1 MAELRIDKPTLIA
14 KVEGAVFVMD
24 ADGSLRRA
32 TPGMQLEPGM
42 RLLTESDGQVELAE
56 AGSERPEPAQP
67 EAALPAG
74 ADAELASLQEAI
86 RQGADPTELFAET
99 AAGNP
104 GAGTAGGVVGSSA
117 GGFVVVDLN
126 SEYTLAEAGFDTGH
140 EARQPGDELLYAE
153 DQDLLAA
160 ITITEPQTDD
170 NIINADEA
178 TGVIIRGFVEDVEV
192 GQTVTV
198 TLIDQDGNRL
208 TTTTVVLPGFV
219 WEANFGDVTGK
230 LVDGPLTIQADTQDA
245 AGNRASDTGQT
256 LLDTITTITLDLAD
270 ESDTGTSQTDDLT
283 RDTTPLLQ
291 GKGEPGATVTL
302 TLEGKVMAVLTVDGN
317 GNWQYQIPDTLADG
331 PHDFRV
337 DAVDIAGN
345 RASDTLTVTVDT
357 RAAIDIDDLDTDSI
371 LGHDKVTL
379 SGSTTDVE
387 AGQRVTITL
396 VGQNGQ
402 TLFSGSALVGS
413 DGRWQLGGL
422 DLSSIQ
428 GPYEVRAE
436 VTDLAGNRV
445 IDGAPLIGQSD
456 TLTLSEAD
464 LAKGPVSATGSLHTG
479 AGLDGN
485 LQVSFAADQGA
496 LNQLGLTSHGTALAY
511 QVSGQTLT
519 ASAGGVTVFTLTLAN
534 DGSYRIVWNQSL
546 DHGQDSL
553 SLPFALEYRDSDGDR
568 VSANLTVN
576 LVDST
581 PPDFT
586 IAPISLTEDDF
597 TNPAAVVGQSQF
609 VVGHQSDPL
618 VATSA
623 VFADQSATLA
633 RLNGSGISSDGHA
646 LTFEFTGD
654 RLLTGYY
661 LDGNGKR
668 VEVLKAELTAS
679 QQGSDIDGNVT
690 VSLNGP
696 LDHQGRDQLSLGLTV
711 SAKEIDGDETR
722 ANLVVSISDGVDP
735 RLGIDS
741 GVTLQEGASGQTLD
755 GQLPVSVGSDRLVS
769 LNFEANQPGLNGL
782 TSGGQPTHYQVNGN
796 VITLLD
802 AGGKTILTVTLGLD
816 GKYQVVLDSVLD
828 QPVSTNSVNLGLQ
841 VQGTDFDGDK
851 SNLGTLNIHIT
862 DGVLPQV
869 DPVSLTL
876 VEDSDWSAAQ
886 TLSGNL
892 NITAGTDPL
901 ANIGFDASQP
911 GLQGL
916 TSGGQPVVISVSGN
930 SISGA
935 VNGQNVFT
943 LTLDQNGHYVF
954 TLNQPLDQGSADSLL
969 KAGFTLTD
977 SDGDKVSST
986 LSVAIGDGANPVISA
1001 VTGTEMTEA
1010 NQGDGAVV
1018 SHMSFTVSHGAD
1030 ALAPDSLKFDIAAI
1044 QQSLDGKYSSHGS
1057 PVTFTLDANGE
1068 LVGTSA
1074 DGREVLRAEL
1084 DLVESNGN
1092 WSVTAKV
1099 TLGAELD
1106 HQGSE
1111 SLDLPLTVT
1120 LTDKDGDRVSTDL
1133 PLTIKDGHAPH
1144 FVAGS
1149 GVSLDERGLDGSNTL
1164 TGTGHF
1170 QIEAGSDRVSE
1181 VSFADISEQPALT
1194 ALGLSV
1200 KYELVDGDASI
1211 PGNQVLKGYVEVNG
1225 QRVEVLQV
1233 ELVGKLDNAA
1243 SNGFD
1248 YKVTLFEGVHQSGGN
1263 ATDLPF
1269 KLNIVDSDKGS
1280 GNNDST
1286 TGTLNIRISEGDKP
1300 TLTLTGV
1307 TVSEGRFDGAGNN
1320 QTGDDQHATGTLTI
1334 TADSDPVVDVRLT
1347 LSGQVVDGSG
1357 KAITH
1362 NGETLTWQE
1371 VAGSN
1376 GHSFQAVTASGTLV
1390 LTVTLPSVPGRIEAH
1405 TQATL
1410 DYQVTVHTNLDH
1422 GADDKLNL
1430 SLPVKVT
1437 DSDGSV
1443 ITGSTTAV
1451 ITDAADPHL
1460 GIDSGVTLQEGASGQ
1475 TLDGQLPVSVGSDR
1489 LVSLNFEA
1497 NQPGLNGLTSGGQP
1511 THYQVNGNAITLLDA
1526 GGKTILTVT
1535 LGLDGK
1541 YQLALDGVLDQPVS
1555 TNSINLGLQVQGTDF
1570 DGDKSNLGTLNI
1582 HITDGVLPQV
1592 DPVSLTLVEDSDW
1605 SAAQTLTGDLAIT
1618 AGADPLVNIAFDASQ
1633 PGLQGLTSGGQPVVI
1648 TISGN
1653 SISGA
1658 VNGQNVFTLTLDQ
1671 NGHYVFTLNQPLDQG
1686 SADSLLKA
1694 GFTLTDSDGDKVSST
1709 LSVAIGDGAN
1719 PVISAVT
1726 GTEMTEANQG
1736 AKDVVSHMSFTAS
1749 HGADALDTSSLKFD
1763 IAAIQQ
1769 SLDGK
1774 YSSHGSP
1781 VTFTL
1786 DANGELVGTSADGR
1800 EVLRAELS
1808 LVENNGNWSVTAK
1821 VTLGAELDHQ
1831 GSESLDLPLTVTL
1844 TDKDGDRVSTD
1855 LPLTIKDGHAPHF
1868 VAGSGVSLDERG
1880 LDGHNTLTGT
1890 GHFQVNAG
1898 SDRVSE
1904 VSFADISEQPA
1915 LTALGQSVK
1924 YELVDGDA
1932 SIPGN
1937 QVLKGYV
1944 EVNGQR
1950 VEVLQVELVGKLD
1963 NAASN
1968 GFDYKVTL
1976 FEGVHQSGG
1985 SATDLPFKLNI
1996 VDSDKGSGNN
2006 DSTTGT
2012 LNIRISEG
2020 DKPTLTLTGVT
2031 LSEGRFDGAGNN
2043 QTSDDQHATG
2053 TLTITAD
2060 SDPVVDVR
2068 LTLSGQVVDG
2078 SGKAITHNGET
2089 LTWQEVAGSNGHSF
2103 QAVTASGTLVLTVT
2117 LPSVPGRIEAHT
2129 QATLDYQVTVHTNLD
2144 HGADDKLNLS
2154 LPVKVTDS
2162 DGSVIIGNTTAVIT
2176 DAADPHLGIDAGVSL
2191 QEGGASQSL
2200 DGQLPVNVGSDRLV
2214 SLNFEANQP
2223 GLNGLTSGGQPTH
2236 YQVSGNQITLLDAA
2250 NKPILTVT
2258 LDLDGKYHVTLDGVL
2273 DQPVNTD
2280 SVNLGLQVQGTD
2292 FDGDRSNLGTLNIA
2306 ITDGALPQ
2314 VDPVSLTLV
2323 EDSDWSTAQTLSG
2336 NLNITA
2342 GTDPLAN
2349 IGFDA
2354 SQPGLQGLTSGGQPV
2369 VISVSGNSISGAV
2382 NGQNVFTL
2390 TLDQNG
2396 HYVFTLNQPLDQ
2408 NAGSSL
2414 LQAGFTLTDSDG
2426 DTVPSTLSVAIGDG
2440 ANPVINA
2447 VTGTS
2452 LTEANQG
2459 DAAVVGHMSFTV
2471 SHGSDA
2477 LDASSLKFDIAAIQS
2492 SLHGKFSSHGS
2503 PVTFTLDASGEL
2515 VGTSS
2520 DGREVL
2526 RAELS
2531 LVENN
2536 GNWSVTAKVTLGA
2549 ELDHQG
2555 SESLDLPLTVTLTDK
2570 DGDRVSTQLPLTIK
2584 DGHAPHFVAGSGVSL
2599 DERHLDGHNTLT
2611 GTGHFQIE
2619 AGSDRVS
2626 EVSFAD
2632 IAQQPALTA
2641 LGQSVKYELV
2651 DGDAS
2656 IPGNQVLKGYVE
2668 VNGHRIEV
2676 LQVELSGK
2684 LDNAASNGFDY
2695 KVTLYQ
2701 GVHQSGNTAT
2711 DLPFKLNIVDSDKGS
2726 GNNDST
2732 TGTLN
2737 IRISEGDKPT
2747 LSLTGVTLS
2756 EGRFDGAGNNQTG
2769 DDQQASGTLTITAD
2783 SDPVVD
2789 VRLTLSGQVLDASG
2803 KAITHNGEALTW
2815 QEVPG
2820 SNGHGFQALTASGTL
2835 VLTVTLPSVPGRI
2848 EAHTQATLDYQVKV
2862 HTNLDHGADDK
2873 LNLSLPVKV
2882 TDSDGSVITGST
2894 TAVITDAAD
2903 PVINAIG
2910 SVTVK
2915 ESDLNG
2921 GSGQHVGSSPSGTGE
2936 IAIGQVTIAAGS
2948 DRVAALQLDVARFNA
2963 LNTLSSGGRA
2973 VTLSAGS
2980 QPGVYL
2986 GKDSA
2991 GKLIFKLT
2999 LDVSGRYTFELTG
3012 NLDHSVQG
3020 KDLLDIQL
3028 PLQALDSDGDLSAEV
3043 IGHVSVQDD
3052 VPVAVDAG
3060 KTLNEGAKVTGDLLA
3075 TASEGADDAVVRSVT
3090 INGTEHP
3097 IAASGNTSI
3106 AVTDSTGQVIGTLVI
3121 SAEGNY
3127 SFTATSGVNHSNN
3140 TLVQTI
3146 DFHLVDGDGDTDDG
3160 VLTLTIRDEAG
3171 KLTVSPVTGAEDAGA
3186 SDPTHGIPITMA
3198 LDIGD
3203 YDRGEFVEKLLI
3215 QAPAN
3220 AQGTF
3225 YFNGVA
3231 LTTIT
3236 QGGKTWYEV
3245 PPAAMVAVANT
3256 DDKFQLTGVTFVP
3269 NHDYSSYN
3277 NGGAALRFPVQLQVG
3292 VTEGSKPPVLT
3303 GNLDITVQG
3312 IADKPLW
3319 DAGSTHQHYTTDED
3333 SSGIALNVKAGL
3345 TDTDGSET
3353 LSYQIKWA
3361 SGQGSLSL
3369 NGKVL
3374 TPDANGIYTVKGDEI
3389 NKVTVVPGKDYGGD
3403 IKLVVTPVS
3412 TEKTP
3417 VVTGQETALGDPLEV
3432 IVNVN
3437 PLADDAK
3444 LTVREIQGKEDTLI
3458 DLGSKIGLAHLGD
3471 TTDGS
3476 ESLFVRI
3483 SGLPAG
3489 ATLLL
3494 GGVAVT
3500 QDANGYYEVPYARI
3514 GELKLQ
3520 PPKDSNV
3527 DFDLTIK
3534 GVVKDSVT
3542 LTDASGQTH
3551 TVVNE
3556 KETGSQS
3563 LHVDLVGVVDAPH
3576 FDLNSTGW
3584 TQSGGGYS
3592 ITIAE
3597 DGKAPLDF
3605 KLASGETTGDGS
3617 ESLNLVLEGLP
3628 DDAKVFDGSGKELT
3642 LTFAGLDGKGNP
3654 LYQVD
3659 VTSLGNLQIQ
3669 PPPNSTADLHL
3680 VGHVVVTENDGDHK
3694 SFDVPLTIKVEPA
3707 IDATDYAKTSHG
3719 LEDEFVV
3726 LNWQPD
3732 LSDSAEHV
3740 THLSLSGIEQ
3750 GYQIWIRVGGVE
3762 TQLSVNGGAL
3772 DLSDADLKSLLGGG
3786 QLLVKAPEDSDK
3798 DTHIQSHVTVTQ
3810 YDVDKN
3816 PDGTPTAMDQ
3826 KVIEG
3831 NLHLDIQAVVEPD
3844 GKLVQTGALDS
3855 PDGHDIALKDAF
3867 VFQDLDPSSDEVID
3881 YLVITDL
3888 PPGFVVVGGINDGHG
3903 NWTVPNSALDSYALR
3918 APSGY
3923 QGGTFSFNVSAMVH
3937 DLSDD
3942 GDISASV
3949 RKDLHASATFA
3960 PVSTPGQQ
3968 AATVDLDNS
3977 KPIVGVED
3985 HNVNFGSQLKQM
3997 VTLGTADADHDEL
4010 SIVIK
4015 DLPQGVNVQGLT
4027 YDFVNGEYL
4036 IKLPGG
4042 LSDLDK
4048 LTLTLPEDYA
4058 GNGLSFKVRLVNTD
4072 TVSGNT
4078 KQSEKDISL
4087 SITPEV
4093 DTKGGADGQP
4103 ELHLQVKDVNGQ
4115 PSNLEDTH
4123 VHLDLSVTLADM
4135 TPSEANGGLET
4146 VERMTVT
4153 VDAQYGHFLDA
4164 SGKPVQSL
4172 VVSDPAAL
4180 KDLVFVPKQHFSGHV
4195 PLDVKVDILD
4205 TATTGTDTGSWSGNA
4220 SFEVLPVN
4228 DPAQLTVKNVS
4239 GNEDGSV
4246 SLGGLGATLID
4257 NDGSEQIVAL
4267 QIKGVPDGFTLSAP
4281 AVNNGNGVWQVP
4293 VGTDFSKLTLIPPAD
4308 FSGTVDLT
4316 LSAFTLDQGLTLP
4329 LETSGSFTVTVKP
4342 VGDAIIADLQDK
4354 ASGTEGDVITLNLGL
4369 ETRDTQATGG
4379 NAANVNENKPEQV
4392 RVTLEGV
4399 PDGAEIRL
4407 PNGVAGSVV
4416 DLGGGRWQITTD
4428 GGKLAAVELVTNDAN
4443 GALDIKVTAQSL
4455 DNGALGPEV
4464 GGTIHVDV
4472 SPVNDAPINVLPSTP
4487 QVAQEDKPFV
4497 IQGLQVKDVDAGS
4510 GTMEVRLSVEHG
4522 TLNLPAGSGVTVAGN
4537 GTGSLVL
4544 TGTLADLNALLSG
4557 GVTYQGN
4564 TDFHGDDKLTMV
4576 TDDRG
4581 NTGSGGPL
4589 GDTDVLPIEVQP
4601 VNDAPVNLLPSA
4613 PQVAQED
4620 KPFVIQ
4626 GLQVKDVD
4634 AGNGIMEVRLSV
4646 EHGTLT
4652 LPAGS
4657 GVTLTG
4663 NGTGDVVL
4671 TGTLADLNAL
4681 LSGGVTYQGDPD
4693 FHGNDALTMVTDDR
4707 GNTGSGG
4714 ALSDTDVLP
4723 ILVQPVNDAPV
4734 NQLPTTPQVAQED
4747 QPFTIHGLQVSD
4759 VDAGNSPLSV
4769 TLSVLHGTLE
4779 LAAGSGVTVSGSGS
4793 NTLVLSGSQDAIN
4806 ALLAGGV
4813 TYQGEQ
4819 DFNGQDA
4826 LTMVTNDLGNT
4837 GSGGPLSDTDVL
4849 PIEVEPVNDAPV
4861 TQVPGS
4867 LQVKEDGSL
4876 SLTGISVKDVDAGSA
4891 PISMVLRVE
4900 HGVLTLLGAAGAVSV
4915 QGAGTS
4921 VVTLVGSLD
4930 DLNGLLAGN
4939 LHYEPARDFWG
4950 QDNLSIT
4957 TSDQGNT
4964 GTGGVLTDSAQIA
4977 IQVTAEPDDPQLGVG
4992 THDILALQ
5000 GAWVPLNL
5008 SASVVNPAPGELS
5021 VRIQNLGSAQV
5032 VDEHGQSVGHADGND
5047 WLLPM
5052 DQSVPIYLK
5061 DLPAGDHALTLS
5073 AESSLGGGT
5082 LSSATETIT
5091 IHSQSGHDLL
5101 GSDQGDWLFGSSG
5114 NDRLLGGMGDDVLR
5128 GGQGNDILTGGAG
5141 SDLFVWG
5148 SGDEGTTASPA
5159 IDTITDFRP
5168 QEGDRIDLADLLKGV
5183 TDNSVDGLLGHL
5195 QASVTSTGNGLSDV
5209 SLSVSPA
5216 GDGNVTQQITLKDVD
5231 LSGWNLSGSSSH
5243 DILQSMLDQHSLI
5256 IQHP

>member
-178 TGVIIRGFVEDVEV
+178 TGVIIRGFVGDVEV

-331 PHDFRV
+331 AHDFRV

-357 RAAIDIDDLDTDSI
+357 RAAIDIDDLDTGSI

-396 VGQNGQ
+396 IGQNGQ

-633 RLNGSGISSDGHA
+633 RLNGSGISSNGHA

-679 QQGSDIDGNVT
+679 QHGSDIEGNVT

-696 LDHQGRDQLSLGLTV
+696 LDHQGSDQLSLGLIV

-816 GKYQVVLDSVLD
+816 GKYQVALDGVLD

-886 TLSGNL
+886 TLTGDL
-892 NITAGTDPL
+892 AITAGADPL
-901 ANIGFDASQP
+901 VNIAFDASQP

-916 TSGGQPVVISVSGN
+916 TSGGQPVVITISGN

-977 SDGDKVSST
+977 SDGDTVSST
-986 LSVAIGDGANPVISA
+986 LTVAIGDGANPVISA

-1018 SHMSFTVSHGAD
+1018 SSMSFTVSHGAD

-1149 GVSLDERGLDGSNTL
+1149 GVDLNESSLDGSNTLTETGHFTLESGSDRVSQVSFADPASQPPLMALGQQVKYELVDGDPAIPGNQVLKGYVEVNGHRIEVLQVELSGKLDNADSNGFDYKVTLYQGVHQSGNTATDLPFKLNIIDSDKGSGNNDSTTGTLNISVAEGDKPTLSLTGVTLSEGRFDGAGNNQTGDDQQAGGTLTITADSDPVVDVRLNLSGPVLNTSGDPITHNGEVLTWQEVPGSNGHGFQALTASGTLVLTVTLPSVPGRIEAHTQATLDYQMKVHTNLDHGVSDNLSLNLPFKVTDSDGSVIIGNTTAVITDAADPHLGIDAGVSLQEGGASQSLDGQLPVNVGSDRLVSLNFEANQPGLNGLTSGGQPTHYQVSGNQITLLDAGGKTILTVTLGLDGKYQVALDGVLDQPVSTNSVNLGLQVQGTDFDGDKSNLGTLNIHITDGVLPQVDPVSLTLVEDSDWSAAQTLTGDLAITAGADPLVNIAFDASQPGLQGLTSGGQPVVITISGNSISGAVNGQNVFTLTLDQNGHYVFTLNQPLDQGSADSLLKAGFTLTDSDGDTVSSTLSVAIGDGANPVISAVTGTEMTEANQGDGAVVSAMSFTVSHGADALDTSSLKFDIAAIQQSLDGKYSSHGSPVTFTLDASGELVGTSADGREVLRAELDLVESNGNWSVTAKVTLGAELDHQGSESLDLPLTVTLTDKDGDRVSTDLPLTIKDGHAPHFVAGSGVSLDERGLDGSNTL

-1170 QIEAGSDRVSE
+1170 QVNAGSDRVSE

-1194 ALGLSV
+1194 ALGQSV

-1248 YKVTLFEGVHQSGGN
+1248 YKVTLYQGVHQSGGT

-1300 TLTLTGV
+1300 TLSLTGV
-1307 TVSEGRFDGAGNN
+1307 TVSEGRFDGAANN
-1320 QTGDDQHATGTLTI
+1320 QTGDDQHASGTLTI

-1362 NGETLTWQE
+1362 NGETITWQE

-1511 THYQVNGNAITLLDA
+1511 THYQVNGNVITLLDA

-1541 YQLALDGVLDQPVS
+1541 YQVVLDGVLDQPVS
-1555 TNSINLGLQVQGTDF
+1555 TNSVNLGLQVQGTDF
-1570 DGDKSNLGTLNI
+1570 DGDQSNLGTLNI

-1694 GFTLTDSDGDKVSST
+1694 GFTLTDSDGDTVSST

-1736 AKDVVSHMSFTAS
+1736 AKDVVSHMSFTVS

-1763 IAAIQQ
+1763 IAAIQG

-1800 EVLRAELS
+1800 EVLRAELD
-1808 LVENNGNWSVTAK
+1808 LVESNGNWSVTAK

-1880 LDGHNTLTGT
+1880 LDGSNTLTGT

-1985 SATDLPFKLNI
+1985 NATDLPFKLNI
-1996 VDSDKGSGNN
+1996 VDSDKDSGNN

-2020 DKPTLTLTGVT
+2020 ANPTLTLTGVT
-2031 LSEGRFDGAGNN
+2031 LSEGRFDGAANN

-2162 DGSVIIGNTTAVIT
+2162 DGSVI
-2176 DAADPHLGIDAGVSL
+2176 
-2191 QEGGASQSL
+2191 
-2200 DGQLPVNVGSDRLV
+2200 
-2214 SLNFEANQP
+2214 
-2223 GLNGLTSGGQPTH
+2223 
-2236 YQVSGNQITLLDAA
+2236 
-2250 NKPILTVT
+2250 
-2258 LDLDGKYHVTLDGVL
+2258 
-2273 DQPVNTD
+2273 
-2280 SVNLGLQVQGTD
+2280 
-2292 FDGDRSNLGTLNIA
+2292 
-2306 ITDGALPQ
+2306 
-2314 VDPVSLTLV
+2314 
-2323 EDSDWSTAQTLSG
+2323 
-2336 NLNITA
+2336 
-2342 GTDPLAN
+2342 
-2349 IGFDA
+2349 
-2354 SQPGLQGLTSGGQPV
+2354 
-2369 VISVSGNSISGAV
+2369 
-2382 NGQNVFTL
+2382 
-2390 TLDQNG
+2390 
-2396 HYVFTLNQPLDQ
+2396 
-2408 NAGSSL
+2408 
-2414 LQAGFTLTDSDG
+2414 
-2426 DTVPSTLSVAIGDG
+2426 
-2440 ANPVINA
+2440 
-2447 VTGTS
+2447 
-2452 LTEANQG
+2452 
-2459 DAAVVGHMSFTV
+2459 
-2471 SHGSDA
+2471 
-2477 LDASSLKFDIAAIQS
+2477 
-2492 SLHGKFSSHGS
+2492 
-2503 PVTFTLDASGEL
+2503 
-2515 VGTSS
+2515 
-2520 DGREVL
+2520 
-2526 RAELS
+2526 
-2531 LVENN
+2531 
-2536 GNWSVTAKVTLGA
+2536 
-2549 ELDHQG
+2549 
-2555 SESLDLPLTVTLTDK
+2555 
-2570 DGDRVSTQLPLTIK
+2570 
-2584 DGHAPHFVAGSGVSL
+2584 
-2599 DERHLDGHNTLT
+2599 
-2611 GTGHFQIE
+2611 
-2619 AGSDRVS
+2619 
-2626 EVSFAD
+2626 
-2632 IAQQPALTA
+2632 
-2641 LGQSVKYELV
+2641 
-2651 DGDAS
+2651 
-2656 IPGNQVLKGYVE
+2656 
-2668 VNGHRIEV
+2668 
-2676 LQVELSGK
+2676 
-2684 LDNAASNGFDY
+2684 
-2695 KVTLYQ
+2695 
-2701 GVHQSGNTAT
+2701 
-2711 DLPFKLNIVDSDKGS
+2711 
-2726 GNNDST
+2726 
-2732 TGTLN
+2732 
-2737 IRISEGDKPT
+2737 
-2747 LSLTGVTLS
+2747 
-2756 EGRFDGAGNNQTG
+2756 
-2769 DDQQASGTLTITAD
+2769 
-2783 SDPVVD
+2783 
-2789 VRLTLSGQVLDASG
+2789 
-2803 KAITHNGEALTW
+2803 
-2815 QEVPG
+2815 
-2820 SNGHGFQALTASGTL
+2820 
-2835 VLTVTLPSVPGRI
+2835 
-2848 EAHTQATLDYQVKV
+2848 
-2862 HTNLDHGADDK
+2862 
-2873 LNLSLPVKV
+2873 
-2882 TDSDGSVITGST
+2882 TGST

-2903 PVINAIG
+2903 PVITAIEG
-2910 SVTVK
+2910 VTVK

-2921 GSGQHVGSSPSGTGE
+2921 GSGQHGGTSPSGTGE
-2936 IAIGQVTIAAGS
+2936 VAIGQVTIAAGS
-2948 DRVAALQLDVARFNA
+2948 DRVVSLQLDVARFNA
-2963 LNTLSSGGRA
+2963 LNTLTSGGKA
-2973 VTLSAGS
+2973 VTIGADS

-3028 PLQALDSDGDLSAEV
+3028 PLQARDSDGDLSAEV

-3052 VPVAVDAG
+3052 VPVAVDAS

-3075 TASEGADDAVVRSVT
+3075 TASEGADDAVVRAVT

-3097 IAASGNTSI
+3097 IAATGNTTIS
-3106 AVTDSTGQVIGTLVI
+3106 VTDGTGQIIGTLVI
-3121 SAEGNY
+3121 NAEGNY
-3127 SFTATSGVNHSNN
+3127 SFTARSGIDHSNS

-3160 VLTLTIRDEAG
+3160 VLTLTIWDEAG
-3171 KLTVSPVTGAEDAGA
+3171 KLTVSAVTGAEDAGA

-3220 AQGTF
+3220 AHGTF

-3277 NGGAALRFPVQLQVG
+3277 NGGAPLRFPVQLQVG

-3361 SGQGSLSL
+3361 SGQGSLTL

-3374 TPDANGIYTVKGDEI
+3374 TPGANGLYTVAGGDI
-3389 NKVTVVPGKDYGGD
+3389 NKVTVVPGKDYSGD
-3403 IKLVVTPVS
+3403 IKLIVTPVS

-3417 VVTGQETALGDPLEV
+3417 VVTGKETALGDPLEV

-3476 ESLFVRI
+3476 EQLFVRI

-3500 QDANGYYEVPYARI
+3500 LDANGYYEVPYDRI
-3514 GELKLQ
+3514 NDLKLL
-3520 PPKDSNV
+3520 PPKNSNV

-3534 GVVKDSVT
+3534 GVVKDT
-3542 LTDASGQTH
+3542 AILTDASGQTH
-3551 TVVNE
+3551 TVVSE

-3563 LHVDLVGVVDAPH
+3563 LHVDLVGVVDEPH
-3576 FDLNSTGW
+3576 FDLNTTDW
-3584 TQSGGGYS
+3584 TQDGNGYS
-3592 ITIAE
+3592 ITIQE
-3597 DGKAPLDF
+3597 DGRAPLDF
-3605 KLASGETTGDGS
+3605 KLTSGEWTDTPLDHS
-3617 ESLNLVLEGLP
+3617 ETLNLVLEGLP
-3628 DDAKVFDGSGKELT
+3628 EGAKVFDGSGKELT

-3719 LEDEFVV
+3719 LEDQFTV
-3726 LNWQPD
+3726 LDWQPD
-3732 LSDSAEHV
+3732 LTDGAEKV
-3740 THLSLSGIEQ
+3740 THLSLSGIEP
-3750 GYQIWIRVGGVE
+3750 GYEVWIRVGGVE
-3762 TQLSVNGGAL
+3762 TQLTVSGGAV
-3772 DLSDADLKSLLGGG
+3772 DLIDAELQSLLGGG
-3786 QLLVKAPEDSDK
+3786 QLLVKGPEDSDR
-3798 DTHIQSHVTVTQ
+3798 DTTLQSHVTVTQ
-3810 YDVDKN
+3810 VDVDSSV
-3816 PDGTPTAMDQ
+3816 TAQ
-3826 KVIEG
+3826 KVIDG
-3831 NLHLDIQAVVEPD
+3831 TLHVDIQAVVEPD
-3844 GKLVQTGALDS
+3844 GNLVQTGQLES
-3855 PDGHDIALKDAF
+3855 PDGHDIPLDGVF
-3867 VFQDLDPSSDEVID
+3867 VFEDLDPSSDEVID
-3881 YLVITDL
+3881 YLVISDL
-3888 PPGFVVVGGINDGHG
+3888 PPGFVVVGGINDGKG
-3903 NWTVPNSALDSYALR
+3903 NWTVPHDALGSYALR
-3918 APSGY
+3918 SPDGFT
-3923 QGGTFSFNVSAMVH
+3923 GTVTFKVSARVV
-3937 DLSDD
+3937 DL
-3942 GDISASV
+3942 GDNNEGDVSAPAY
-3949 RKDLHASATFA
+3949 REITASADFHGATHSGQVAADVDFDN
-3960 PVSTPGQQ
+3960 STPI
-3968 AATVDLDNS
+3968 T
-3977 KPIVGVED
+3977 GVED
-3985 HNVNFGSQLKQM
+3985 HGVNFGSQLKQM
-3997 VTLGTADADHDEL
+3997 VTLGTADSGDDEL
-4010 SIVIK
+4010 SIVITG
-4015 DLPQGVNVQGLT
+4015 LPPGVNVQGLT

-4042 LSDLDK
+4042 LDDLDR
-4048 LTLTLPEDYA
+4048 LTLTLPQDYA
-4058 GNGLSFKVRLVNTD
+4058 GDGLHFNVRLVNTD
-4072 TVSGNT
+4072 TVSGDT
-4078 KQSEKDISL
+4078 KMVEKDVTL

-4093 DTKGGADGQP
+4093 DINGGADGLP
-4103 ELHLQVKDVNGQ
+4103 ELQLNVKDVNGDGQ
-4115 PSNLEDTH
+4115 PDNLEDTDI
-4123 VHLDLSVTLADM
+4123 HLDLSVKLADIS
-4135 TPSEANGGLET
+4135 PSVADGGFET
-4146 VERMTVT
+4146 VEQVVVT
-4153 VDAQYGHFLDA
+4153 VDPQYGHSLDKN
-4164 SGKPVQSL
+4164 GQPVSTL
-4172 VVSDPAAL
+4172 TVNDPADL
-4180 KDLVFVPKQHFSGHV
+4180 KDLVFVPKEHFSGKV
-4195 PLDVKVDILD
+4195 PLAVTVDILD
-4205 TATTGTDTGSWSGNA
+4205 TATTGKDRGSWSGNV

-4228 DPAQLTVKNVS
+4228 DPANLTVQNVT
-4239 GNEDGSV
+4239 GQEDGSV
-4246 SLGGLGATLID
+4246 SLGGLGASLID
-4257 NDGSEQIVAL
+4257 NDGSEQIVGL

-4281 AVNNGNGVWQVP
+4281 AVNIGGGVWQVP

-4316 LSAFTLDQGLTLP
+4316 LSAFTLDKGLTLP
-4329 LETSGSFTVTVKP
+4329 LETSAGFTVTVNP
-4342 VGDAIIADLQDK
+4342 VGDAVITDMQEQ
-4354 ASGTEGDVITLNLGL
+4354 ASGTEGDVITLNLGV

-4379 NAANVNENKPEQV
+4379 NAGNVHENGPEQV

-4407 PNGVAGSVV
+4407 PSGVSGTVV
-4416 DLGGGRWQITTD
+4416 DLGGGRWQVTTD
-4428 GGKLAAVELVTNDAN
+4428 GGKLDAVELVTNDAN
-4443 GALDIKVTAQSL
+4443 GAMAIKVTAQSL

-4464 GGTIHVDV
+4464 NGTIHLDV
-4472 SPVNDAPINVLPSTP
+4472 SPVNDAPVNVLPDDP
-4487 QVAQEDKPFV
+4487 QVAQED
-4497 IQGLQVKDVDAGS
+4497 
-4510 GTMEVRLSVEHG
+4510 E
-4522 TLNLPAGSGVTVAGN
+4522 
-4537 GTGSLVL
+4537 
-4544 TGTLADLNALLSG
+4544 
-4557 GVTYQGN
+4557 
-4564 TDFHGDDKLTMV
+4564 
-4576 TDDRG
+4576 
-4581 NTGSGGPL
+4581 
-4589 GDTDVLPIEVQP
+4589 
-4601 VNDAPVNLLPSA
+4601 
-4613 PQVAQED
+4613 
-4620 KPFVIQ
+4620 PFVIQ

-4837 GSGGPLSDTDVL
+4837 GSGGALSDTDVL

-4964 GTGGVLTDSAQIA
+4964 GAGGVLTDSAQIA

-5073 AESSLGGGT
+5073 AESSLGGST

>member
-56 AGSERPEPAQP
+56 AGSERPEPTQP
-67 EAALPAG
+67 EAVLPAG

-86 RQGADPTELFAET
+86 RQGADPTKLFEET
-99 AAGNP
+99 AAGNA
-104 GAGTAGGVVGSSA
+104 GAGTTGGVVGSSA

-331 PHDFRV
+331 AHDFRV

-396 VGQNGQ
+396 IGQNGQ
-402 TLFSGSALVGS
+402 TLFNGSALVGS

-597 TNPAAVVGQSQF
+597 TNPAVVVGQSQF

-679 QQGSDIDGNVT
+679 QHGSDIDGNVT

-696 LDHQGRDQLSLGLTV
+696 LDHQGSDQLSLGLTV

-722 ANLVVSISDGVDP
+722 ADLVVSISDGVDP

-755 GQLPVSVGSDRLVS
+755 GQLPVNVGSDRLVS
-769 LNFEANQPGLNGL
+769 LNFEASQPGLNGL

-816 GKYQVVLDSVLD
+816 GKYQVVLDGVLD
-828 QPVSTNSVNLGLQ
+828 QPVSTNSV
-841 VQGTDFDGDK
+841 
-851 SNLGTLNIHIT
+851 
-862 DGVLPQV
+862 
-869 DPVSLTL
+869 
-876 VEDSDWSAAQ
+876 
-886 TLSGNL
+886 
-892 NITAGTDPL
+892 
-901 ANIGFDASQP
+901 
-911 GLQGL
+911 
-916 TSGGQPVVISVSGN
+916 
-930 SISGA
+930 
-935 VNGQNVFT
+935 
-943 LTLDQNGHYVF
+943 
-954 TLNQPLDQGSADSLL
+954 
-969 KAGFTLTD
+969 
-977 SDGDKVSST
+977 
-986 LSVAIGDGANPVISA
+986 
-1001 VTGTEMTEA
+1001 
-1010 NQGDGAVV
+1010 
-1018 SHMSFTVSHGAD
+1018 
-1030 ALAPDSLKFDIAAI
+1030 
-1044 QQSLDGKYSSHGS
+1044 
-1057 PVTFTLDANGE
+1057 
-1068 LVGTSA
+1068 
-1074 DGREVLRAEL
+1074 
-1084 DLVESNGN
+1084 
-1092 WSVTAKV
+1092 
-1099 TLGAELD
+1099 
-1106 HQGSE
+1106 
-1111 SLDLPLTVT
+1111 
-1120 LTDKDGDRVSTDL
+1120 
-1133 PLTIKDGHAPH
+1133 
-1144 FVAGS
+1144 
-1149 GVSLDERGLDGSNTL
+1149 
-1164 TGTGHF
+1164 
-1170 QIEAGSDRVSE
+1170 
-1181 VSFADISEQPALT
+1181 
-1194 ALGLSV
+1194 
-1200 KYELVDGDASI
+1200 
-1211 PGNQVLKGYVEVNG
+1211 
-1225 QRVEVLQV
+1225 
-1233 ELVGKLDNAA
+1233 
-1243 SNGFD
+1243 
-1248 YKVTLFEGVHQSGGN
+1248 
-1263 ATDLPF
+1263 
-1269 KLNIVDSDKGS
+1269 
-1280 GNNDST
+1280 
-1286 TGTLNIRISEGDKP
+1286 
-1300 TLTLTGV
+1300 
-1307 TVSEGRFDGAGNN
+1307 
-1320 QTGDDQHATGTLTI
+1320 
-1334 TADSDPVVDVRLT
+1334 
-1347 LSGQVVDGSG
+1347 
-1357 KAITH
+1357 
-1362 NGETLTWQE
+1362 
-1371 VAGSN
+1371 
-1376 GHSFQAVTASGTLV
+1376 
-1390 LTVTLPSVPGRIEAH
+1390 
-1405 TQATL
+1405 
-1410 DYQVTVHTNLDH
+1410 
-1422 GADDKLNL
+1422 
-1430 SLPVKVT
+1430 
-1437 DSDGSV
+1437 
-1443 ITGSTTAV
+1443 
-1451 ITDAADPHL
+1451 
-1460 GIDSGVTLQEGASGQ
+1460 
-1475 TLDGQLPVSVGSDR
+1475 
-1489 LVSLNFEA
+1489 
-1497 NQPGLNGLTSGGQP
+1497 
-1511 THYQVNGNAITLLDA
+1511 
-1526 GGKTILTVT
+1526 
-1535 LGLDGK
+1535 
-1541 YQLALDGVLDQPVS
+1541 
-1555 TNSINLGLQVQGTDF
+1555 NLGLQVQGTDF

-1653 SISGA
+1653 SISGT

-1694 GFTLTDSDGDKVSST
+1694 GFTLTDSDGDTVSST

-1736 AKDVVSHMSFTAS
+1736 AKDVVSHMSFTVS

-1808 LVENNGNWSVTAK
+1808 LVESNGNWSVTAK

-1985 SATDLPFKLNI
+1985 NATDLPFKLNI

-2006 DSTTGT
+2006 DSATGT

-2020 DKPTLTLTGVT
+2020 ANPTLTLTGVT
-2031 LSEGRFDGAGNN
+2031 VSEGRFDGAGNN
-2043 QTSDDQHATG
+2043 QTGDDQQAGG

-2129 QATLDYQVTVHTNLD
+2129 QVTLDYQVTVHTNLD

-2154 LPVKVTDS
+2154 LLVKVTDS
-2162 DGSVIIGNTTAVIT
+2162 DGSVITGNTTAVIT

-2236 YQVSGNQITLLDAA
+2236 YQVSGNVITLLDAA

-2273 DQPVNTD
+2273 DQPVSTN

-2306 ITDGALPQ
+2306 ITDGVLPQ

-2323 EDSDWSTAQTLSG
+2323 EDSDWSAAQTLSG
-2336 NLNITA
+2336 DLNITA
-2342 GTDPLAN
+2342 GTDPLAH

-2369 VISVSGNSISGAV
+2369 VITISGNSISGAV

-2408 NAGSSL
+2408 GSADSL
-2414 LQAGFTLTDSDG
+2414 LKAGFTLTDSDG
-2426 DTVPSTLSVAIGDG
+2426 DKVSSTLSVAIGDG
-2440 ANPVINA
+2440 ANPVISA
-2447 VTGTS
+2447 VTGTEM
-2452 LTEANQG
+2452 TEANQG
-2459 DAAVVGHMSFTV
+2459 AKDVVSHMSFTV
-2471 SHGSDA
+2471 SHGADA
-2477 LDASSLKFDIAAIQS
+2477 LDTSSLKFDIAAIQQ
-2492 SLHGKFSSHGS
+2492 SLDGKYSSHGS
-2503 PVTFTLDASGEL
+2503 PVTFTLDANGEL
-2515 VGTSS
+2515 VGTSA

-2526 RAELS
+2526 RAELD
-2531 LVENN
+2531 LVESN

-2570 DGDRVSTQLPLTIK
+2570 DGDRVSTDLPLTIK

-2599 DERHLDGHNTLT
+2599 DERGLDGSNTLT
-2611 GTGHFQIE
+2611 GTGHFQIN

-2632 IAQQPALTA
+2632 ISEQPALTA

-2668 VNGHRIEV
+2668 VNGQRVEV
-2676 LQVELSGK
+2676 LQVELVGK
-2684 LDNAASNGFDY
+2684 LDNAASNDFDY

-2701 GVHQSGNTAT
+2701 GVHQSGGNAT

-2747 LSLTGVTLS
+2747 LTLTGVTVS

-2769 DDQQASGTLTITAD
+2769 DDQHATGTLTITAD

-2789 VRLTLSGQVLDASG
+2789 VRLTLSGQVVDGSG
-2803 KAITHNGEALTW
+2803 KAITHNGETLTW
-2815 QEVPG
+2815 QEVAG
-2820 SNGHGFQALTASGTL
+2820 SNGHSFQAVTASGTL
-2835 VLTVTLPSVPGRI
+2835 VLTVTLPNVPGRI
-2848 EAHTQATLDYQVKV
+2848 EAHTQATLDYQVTV

-2903 PVINAIG
+2903 PVITAIEG
-2910 SVTVK
+2910 VTVK

-2921 GSGQHVGSSPSGTGE
+2921 GSGQHGGTSPSGTGE
-2936 IAIGQVTIAAGS
+2936 VAIGQVTIVAGS
-2948 DRVAALQLDVARFNA
+2948 DRVVSLQLDVARFNA
-2963 LNTLSSGGRA
+2963 LNTLTSGGKV
-2973 VTLSAGS
+2973 VTIGADS

-3028 PLQALDSDGDLSAEV
+3028 PLQSRDSDGDLSAEV

-3052 VPVAVDAG
+3052 VPVAVDAS

-3075 TASEGADDAVVRSVT
+3075 TASEGADDAVVRAVT

-3097 IAASGNTSI
+3097 IAATGNTTIS
-3106 AVTDSTGQVIGTLVI
+3106 VTDSTGQIIGTLVI
-3121 SAEGNY
+3121 NAEGDY
-3127 SFTATSGVNHSNN
+3127 SFTAKSGIDHSNS
-3140 TLVQTI
+3140 TLVQQI
-3146 DFHLVDGDGDTDDG
+3146 GFHLVDGDGDTDDG
-3160 VLTLTIRDEAG
+3160 LLTLTIRDEAG
-3171 KLTVSPVTGAEDAGA
+3171 KLTVSAVTGQEDAGA
-3186 SDPTHGIPITMA
+3186 SDPGQGIPITMN
-3198 LDIGD
+3198 LDVGD
-3203 YDRGEFVEKLLI
+3203 FDRGEHVEQLLI

-3361 SGQGSLSL
+3361 SGQGTLTL

-3374 TPDANGIYTVKGDEI
+3374 TPGANGLYTVAGGDI
-3389 NKVTVVPGKDYGGD
+3389 NKVTVVPGKDYSGD
-3403 IKLVVTPVS
+3403 IKLIVTPVS

-3417 VVTGQETALGDPLEV
+3417 VVTGKETALGDPLEV

-3476 ESLFVRI
+3476 EQLFVRI

-3500 QDANGYYEVPYARI
+3500 LDANGYYEVPYDRI
-3514 GELKLQ
+3514 NDLKLL
-3520 PPKDSNV
+3520 PPKNSNV

-3534 GVVKDSVT
+3534 GVVKDT
-3542 LTDASGQTH
+3542 AILTDASGQTH

-3563 LHVDLVGVVDAPH
+3563 LHVDLVGVVDEPH
-3576 FDLNSTGW
+3576 FDLNTTDW
-3584 TQSGGGYS
+3584 TQDGNGYS
-3592 ITIAE
+3592 ITIQE
-3597 DGKAPLDF
+3597 DGRAPLDF
-3605 KLASGETTGDGS
+3605 KLTSGEWTDTPLDHS
-3617 ESLNLVLEGLP
+3617 ETLNLVLEGLP
-3628 DDAKVFDGSGKELT
+3628 EGAKVFDGSGKELT

-3659 VTSLGNLQIQ
+3659 VTSLGNLEIQ

-3719 LEDEFVV
+3719 LEDQFTV
-3726 LNWQPD
+3726 LDWQPD
-3732 LSDSAEHV
+3732 LTDGAEKV
-3740 THLSLSGIEQ
+3740 THLSLSGIEP
-3750 GYQIWIRVGGVE
+3750 GYEVWIRVGGVE
-3762 TQLSVNGGAL
+3762 TQLTVSGGAV
-3772 DLSDADLKSLLGGG
+3772 DLSDAELQSLLGGG
-3786 QLLVKAPEDSDK
+3786 QLLVKGPEDSDR
-3798 DTHIQSHVTVTQ
+3798 DTTLQSHVTVTQ
-3810 YDVDKN
+3810 VDVDSSA
-3816 PDGTPTAMDQ
+3816 TAQ
-3826 KVIEG
+3826 KVIDG
-3831 NLHLDIQAVVEPD
+3831 TLHVDIQAVVEPD
-3844 GKLVQTGALDS
+3844 GNLVQTGQLES
-3855 PDGHDIALKDAF
+3855 PDGHDIPLDGVF
-3867 VFQDLDPSSDEVID
+3867 VFDDLDPSSDEVID
-3881 YLVITDL
+3881 YLVISDL
-3888 PPGFVVVGGINDGHG
+3888 PPGFVVVGGINDGKG
-3903 NWTVPNSALDSYALR
+3903 NWTVPHDALGSYALR
-3918 APSGY
+3918 SPDGFT
-3923 QGGTFSFNVSAMVH
+3923 GTVTFKVSARVV
-3937 DLSDD
+3937 DL
-3942 GDISASV
+3942 GDNNEGDVSAPAY
-3949 RKDLHASATFA
+3949 REITASADFHGATHSGQVAADVDFDN
-3960 PVSTPGQQ
+3960 STPI
-3968 AATVDLDNS
+3968 T
-3977 KPIVGVED
+3977 GVED
-3985 HNVNFGSQLKQM
+3985 HGVNFGSQLKQM

-4010 SIVIK
+4010 SIVITG
-4015 DLPQGVNVQGLT
+4015 LPPGVNVQGLT

-4042 LSDLDK
+4042 LDDLDR
-4048 LTLTLPEDYA
+4048 LTLTLPQDYA
-4058 GNGLSFKVRLVNTD
+4058 GDGLHFNVRLVNTD
-4072 TVSGNT
+4072 TVSGDT
-4078 KQSEKDISL
+4078 KMVEKDVTL

-4093 DTKGGADGQP
+4093 DINGGADGLP
-4103 ELHLQVKDVNGQ
+4103 ELQLNVKDVNGDGQ
-4115 PSNLEDTH
+4115 PDNLEDTDI
-4123 VHLDLSVTLADM
+4123 HLDLSVKLADIS
-4135 TPSEANGGLET
+4135 PSVADGGLET
-4146 VERMTVT
+4146 VEQVVVT
-4153 VDAQYGHFLDA
+4153 VDPQYGHFLDKN
-4164 SGKPVQSL
+4164 GQPVSTL
-4172 VVSDPAAL
+4172 TVNNPADL
-4180 KDLVFVPKQHFSGHV
+4180 KDLVFVPKEHFSGKV
-4195 PLDVKVDILD
+4195 PLAVTVDILD
-4205 TATTGTDTGSWSGNA
+4205 TATTGTDRGSWSGNV

-4228 DPAQLTVKNVS
+4228 DPANLTVQNVT
-4239 GNEDGSV
+4239 GQEDGSV
-4246 SLGGLGATLID
+4246 SLGGLGASLID
-4257 NDGSEQIVAL
+4257 NDGSEQIVGL

-4281 AVNNGNGVWQVP
+4281 AVNNGGGVWQVP

-4316 LSAFTLDQGLTLP
+4316 LSAFTLDKGLTLP
-4329 LETSGSFTVTVKP
+4329 LETSAGFTVTVNP
-4342 VGDAIIADLQDK
+4342 VGDAVITDMQEQ
-4354 ASGTEGDVITLNLGL
+4354 ASGTEGDVITLNLGV

-4379 NAANVNENKPEQV
+4379 NAGNVHENGPEQV

-4407 PNGVAGSVV
+4407 PSGVNGTVV
-4416 DLGGGRWQITTD
+4416 DLGGGRWQVTTD
-4428 GGKLAAVELVTNDAN
+4428 GGKLDAVELVTNDAN
-4443 GALDIKVTAQSL
+4443 GAMAIKVTAQSL

-4464 GGTIHVDV
+4464 NGTIHLDV
-4472 SPVNDAPINVLPSTP
+4472 SPVNDAPVNVLPDDP
-4487 QVAQEDKPFV
+4487 QVALED
-4497 IQGLQVKDVDAGS
+4497 
-4510 GTMEVRLSVEHG
+4510 E
-4522 TLNLPAGSGVTVAGN
+4522 
-4537 GTGSLVL
+4537 
-4544 TGTLADLNALLSG
+4544 
-4557 GVTYQGN
+4557 
-4564 TDFHGDDKLTMV
+4564 
-4576 TDDRG
+4576 
-4581 NTGSGGPL
+4581 
-4589 GDTDVLPIEVQP
+4589 
-4601 VNDAPVNLLPSA
+4601 
-4613 PQVAQED
+4613 
-4620 KPFVIQ
+4620 PFVIQ

-4837 GSGGPLSDTDVL
+4837 GSGGSLSDTDVL

-4964 GTGGVLTDSAQIA
+4964 GAGGVLTDSAQIA

-5061 DLPAGDHALTLS
+5061 DLPAGDHALTLT

>member
-56 AGSERPEPAQP
+56 AGSERPEPTQP

-86 RQGADPTELFAET
+86 RQGADPTKLFEET
-99 AAGNP
+99 AAGN
-104 GAGTAGGVVGSSA
+104 AAAATVGGVAGSSA
-117 GGFVVVDLN
+117 GGFVVVDRIN
-126 SEYTLAEAGFDTGH
+126 DATLAEAGFDTGH

-464 LAKGPVSATGSLHTG
+464 LAKGPVSAAGSLHTG

-496 LNQLGLTSHGTALAY
+496 LNQLGLPSHGTALAY

-553 SLPFALEYRDSDGDR
+553 SLPFALEYRDSDGDL

-661 LDGNGKR
+661 LDGNGNR

-679 QQGSDIDGNVT
+679 QHGNGSDIDGNVT
-690 VSLNGP
+690 VTLNGP
-696 LDHQGRDQLSLGLTV
+696 LDHQGSDQLSLGLTV

-722 ANLVVSISDGVDP
+722 ADLVVSISDGVDP

-755 GQLPVSVGSDRLVS
+755 GQLPVNVGSDRLVS
-769 LNFEANQPGLNGL
+769 LNFEASQPGLNGL

-816 GKYQVVLDSVLD
+816 GKYQVVLDGVLD

-851 SNLGTLNIHIT
+851 
-862 DGVLPQV
+862 
-869 DPVSLTL
+869 
-876 VEDSDWSAAQ
+876 
-886 TLSGNL
+886 
-892 NITAGTDPL
+892 
-901 ANIGFDASQP
+901 
-911 GLQGL
+911 
-916 TSGGQPVVISVSGN
+916 
-930 SISGA
+930 
-935 VNGQNVFT
+935 
-943 LTLDQNGHYVF
+943 
-954 TLNQPLDQGSADSLL
+954 
-969 KAGFTLTD
+969 
-977 SDGDKVSST
+977 
-986 LSVAIGDGANPVISA
+986 
-1001 VTGTEMTEA
+1001 
-1010 NQGDGAVV
+1010 
-1018 SHMSFTVSHGAD
+1018 
-1030 ALAPDSLKFDIAAI
+1030 
-1044 QQSLDGKYSSHGS
+1044 
-1057 PVTFTLDANGE
+1057 
-1068 LVGTSA
+1068 
-1074 DGREVLRAEL
+1074 
-1084 DLVESNGN
+1084 
-1092 WSVTAKV
+1092 
-1099 TLGAELD
+1099 
-1106 HQGSE
+1106 
-1111 SLDLPLTVT
+1111 
-1120 LTDKDGDRVSTDL
+1120 
-1133 PLTIKDGHAPH
+1133 
-1144 FVAGS
+1144 
-1149 GVSLDERGLDGSNTL
+1149 
-1164 TGTGHF
+1164 
-1170 QIEAGSDRVSE
+1170 
-1181 VSFADISEQPALT
+1181 
-1194 ALGLSV
+1194 
-1200 KYELVDGDASI
+1200 
-1211 PGNQVLKGYVEVNG
+1211 
-1225 QRVEVLQV
+1225 
-1233 ELVGKLDNAA
+1233 
-1243 SNGFD
+1243 
-1248 YKVTLFEGVHQSGGN
+1248 
-1263 ATDLPF
+1263 
-1269 KLNIVDSDKGS
+1269 
-1280 GNNDST
+1280 
-1286 TGTLNIRISEGDKP
+1286 
-1300 TLTLTGV
+1300 
-1307 TVSEGRFDGAGNN
+1307 
-1320 QTGDDQHATGTLTI
+1320 
-1334 TADSDPVVDVRLT
+1334 
-1347 LSGQVVDGSG
+1347 
-1357 KAITH
+1357 
-1362 NGETLTWQE
+1362 
-1371 VAGSN
+1371 
-1376 GHSFQAVTASGTLV
+1376 
-1390 LTVTLPSVPGRIEAH
+1390 
-1405 TQATL
+1405 
-1410 DYQVTVHTNLDH
+1410 
-1422 GADDKLNL
+1422 
-1430 SLPVKVT
+1430 
-1437 DSDGSV
+1437 
-1443 ITGSTTAV
+1443 
-1451 ITDAADPHL
+1451 
-1460 GIDSGVTLQEGASGQ
+1460 
-1475 TLDGQLPVSVGSDR
+1475 
-1489 LVSLNFEA
+1489 
-1497 NQPGLNGLTSGGQP
+1497 
-1511 THYQVNGNAITLLDA
+1511 
-1526 GGKTILTVT
+1526 
-1535 LGLDGK
+1535 
-1541 YQLALDGVLDQPVS
+1541 
-1555 TNSINLGLQVQGTDF
+1555 
-1570 DGDKSNLGTLNI
+1570 
-1582 HITDGVLPQV
+1582 
-1592 DPVSLTLVEDSDW
+1592 
-1605 SAAQTLTGDLAIT
+1605 
-1618 AGADPLVNIAFDASQ
+1618 
-1633 PGLQGLTSGGQPVVI
+1633 
-1648 TISGN
+1648 
-1653 SISGA
+1653 
-1658 VNGQNVFTLTLDQ
+1658 
-1671 NGHYVFTLNQPLDQG
+1671 
-1686 SADSLLKA
+1686 
-1694 GFTLTDSDGDKVSST
+1694 
-1709 LSVAIGDGAN
+1709 
-1719 PVISAVT
+1719 
-1726 GTEMTEANQG
+1726 
-1736 AKDVVSHMSFTAS
+1736 
-1749 HGADALDTSSLKFD
+1749 
-1763 IAAIQQ
+1763 
-1769 SLDGK
+1769 
-1774 YSSHGSP
+1774 
-1781 VTFTL
+1781 
-1786 DANGELVGTSADGR
+1786 
-1800 EVLRAELS
+1800 
-1808 LVENNGNWSVTAK
+1808 
-1821 VTLGAELDHQ
+1821 
-1831 GSESLDLPLTVTL
+1831 
-1844 TDKDGDRVSTD
+1844 
-1855 LPLTIKDGHAPHF
+1855 
-1868 VAGSGVSLDERG
+1868 
-1880 LDGHNTLTGT
+1880 
-1890 GHFQVNAG
+1890 
-1898 SDRVSE
+1898 
-1904 VSFADISEQPA
+1904 
-1915 LTALGQSVK
+1915 
-1924 YELVDGDA
+1924 
-1932 SIPGN
+1932 
-1937 QVLKGYV
+1937 
-1944 EVNGQR
+1944 
-1950 VEVLQVELVGKLD
+1950 
-1963 NAASN
+1963 
-1968 GFDYKVTL
+1968 
-1976 FEGVHQSGG
+1976 
-1985 SATDLPFKLNI
+1985 
-1996 VDSDKGSGNN
+1996 
-2006 DSTTGT
+2006 
-2012 LNIRISEG
+2012 
-2020 DKPTLTLTGVT
+2020 
-2031 LSEGRFDGAGNN
+2031 
-2043 QTSDDQHATG
+2043 
-2053 TLTITAD
+2053 
-2060 SDPVVDVR
+2060 
-2068 LTLSGQVVDG
+2068 
-2078 SGKAITHNGET
+2078 
-2089 LTWQEVAGSNGHSF
+2089 
-2103 QAVTASGTLVLTVT
+2103 
-2117 LPSVPGRIEAHT
+2117 
-2129 QATLDYQVTVHTNLD
+2129 
-2144 HGADDKLNLS
+2144 
-2154 LPVKVTDS
+2154 
-2162 DGSVIIGNTTAVIT
+2162 
-2176 DAADPHLGIDAGVSL
+2176 
-2191 QEGGASQSL
+2191 
-2200 DGQLPVNVGSDRLV
+2200 
-2214 SLNFEANQP
+2214 
-2223 GLNGLTSGGQPTH
+2223 
-2236 YQVSGNQITLLDAA
+2236 
-2250 NKPILTVT
+2250 
-2258 LDLDGKYHVTLDGVL
+2258 
-2273 DQPVNTD
+2273 
-2280 SVNLGLQVQGTD
+2280 
-2292 FDGDRSNLGTLNIA
+2292 SNLGTLNIA

-2503 PVTFTLDASGEL
+2503 PVTFTLDGNGEL
-2515 VGTSS
+2515 VGTSA

-2526 RAELS
+2526 RAELD
-2531 LVENN
+2531 LVESN

-2570 DGDRVSTQLPLTIK
+2570 DGDRVSTDLPLTIK

-2599 DERHLDGHNTLT
+2599 DERGLDGSNTLT
-2611 GTGHFQIE
+2611 GTGHFLVN

-2632 IAQQPALTA
+2632 ISEQPALTA

-2668 VNGHRIEV
+2668 VNGQRVEV
-2676 LQVELSGK
+2676 LQVELVGKLDNAASNGFDYKVTLFEGVHQSGGTATDLPFKLNIVDSDKGSGNNDSATGTLNIRISEGANPTLTLTGVTVSEGRFDGAGNNQTGDDQHATGTLTITADSDPVVDVRLTLSGQVVDGSGKAITHNGETLTWQEVAGSNGHSFQAVTASGTLVLTVTLPSVPGRIEAHTQATLDYQVTVHTNLDHGADDKLNLSLPVKVTDSDGSVITGSTTAVITDAADPHLGIDSGVTLQEGGASQTLDGQLPVNVGSDRLVSLNFEANQPGLNGLTSGGQPTHYQVNGNVITLLDAGGKTILTVTLGLDGKYQVALDGVLDQPVSTNSVNLGLQVQGTDFDGDKSNLGTLNIHITDGVLPQVDPVSLTLVEDSDWSAAQTLTGDLAITAGADPLVNIAFDASQPGLQGLTSGGQPVVITISGNSISGAVNGQNVFTLTLDQNGHYVFTLNQPLDQGSADSLLKAGFTLTDSDGDKVSSTLSVAIGDGANPVISAVTGTEMTEANQGAKDVVSHMSFTVSHGADALDTSSLKFDIAAIQQSLDGKYSSHGSPVTFTLDANGELVGTSADGREVLRAELSLVENNGNWSVTAKVILGAELDHQGSESLDLPLTVTLTDKDGDRVSTDLPLTIKDGHAPHFVAGSGVSLDERGLDGHNTLTGTGHFQVNAGSDRVSEVSFADISEQPALTALGQSVKYELVDGDASIPGNQVLKGYVEVNGQRVEVLQVELVGK

-2701 GVHQSGNTAT
+2701 GVHQSGGNAT

-2747 LSLTGVTLS
+2747 LTLTGVTVS
-2756 EGRFDGAGNNQTG
+2756 EGRFDGAANNQTG
-2769 DDQQASGTLTITAD
+2769 DDQHATGTLTITAD

-2789 VRLTLSGQVLDASG
+2789 VRLTLSGQVVDGSG
-2803 KAITHNGEALTW
+2803 KAITHNGETLTW
-2815 QEVPG
+2815 QEVAG
-2820 SNGHGFQALTASGTL
+2820 SNGHGFQAVTASGTL

-2848 EAHTQATLDYQVKV
+2848 EAHTQATLDYQVTV

-2903 PVINAIG
+2903 PVITAIEG
-2910 SVTVK
+2910 VTVK

-2921 GSGQHVGSSPSGTGE
+2921 GSGQHGGTSPSGTGE
-2936 IAIGQVTIAAGS
+2936 VAIGQVTIAAGS
-2948 DRVAALQLDVARFNA
+2948 DRVVSLQLDVARFNA
-2963 LNTLSSGGRA
+2963 LNTLTSGGKA
-2973 VTLSAGS
+2973 VTIGADS

-3028 PLQALDSDGDLSAEV
+3028 PLQARDSDGDLSAEV

-3052 VPVAVDAG
+3052 VPVVVDAG
-3060 KTLNEGAKVTGDLLA
+3060 KILNEGAKVTGDLLA
-3075 TASEGADDAVVRSVT
+3075 TASEGADDAVVRAVT

-3097 IAASGNTSI
+3097 IAATGNTTIS
-3106 AVTDSTGQVIGTLVI
+3106 VTDGTGQIIGTLVI
-3121 SAEGNY
+3121 NAEGDY
-3127 SFTATSGVNHSNN
+3127 SFTAKSGIDHSNS
-3140 TLVQTI
+3140 TLVQQI
-3146 DFHLVDGDGDTDDG
+3146 GFHLVDGDGDTDDG
-3160 VLTLTIRDEAG
+3160 LLTLTIRDEAG
-3171 KLTVSPVTGAEDAGA
+3171 KLTVSAVTGQEDAGA
-3186 SDPTHGIPITMA
+3186 SDPGQGIPITMN
-3198 LDIGD
+3198 LDVGD
-3203 YDRGEFVEKLLI
+3203 FDRGEHVEQLLI

-3361 SGQGSLSL
+3361 SGQGTLTL

-3374 TPDANGIYTVKGDEI
+3374 TPGANGLYTVAGGDI
-3389 NKVTVVPGKDYGGD
+3389 NKVTVVPGKDYSGD
-3403 IKLVVTPVS
+3403 IKLIVTPVS

-3417 VVTGQETALGDPLEV
+3417 VVTGKETALGDPLEV

-3476 ESLFVRI
+3476 EQLFVRI

-3500 QDANGYYEVPYARI
+3500 QDANGYYEVPYDRI
-3514 GELKLQ
+3514 NDLKLL
-3520 PPKDSNV
+3520 PPKNSNV

-3534 GVVKDSVT
+3534 GVVKDT
-3542 LTDASGQTH
+3542 AILTDASGQTH

-3563 LHVDLVGVVDAPH
+3563 LHVDLVGVVDEPH
-3576 FDLNSTGW
+3576 FDLNTTDW
-3584 TQSGGGYS
+3584 TQDGNGYS
-3592 ITIAE
+3592 ITIQE
-3597 DGKAPLDF
+3597 DGRAPLDF
-3605 KLASGETTGDGS
+3605 KLTSGEWTDTPLDHS
-3617 ESLNLVLEGLP
+3617 ETLNLVLEGLP
-3628 DDAKVFDGSGKELT
+3628 EGAKVFDGNGKELT

-3719 LEDEFVV
+3719 LEDQFTV
-3726 LNWQPD
+3726 LDWQPD
-3732 LSDSAEHV
+3732 LTDGAEKV
-3740 THLSLSGIEQ
+3740 THLSLSGIEP
-3750 GYQIWIRVGGVE
+3750 GYEVWIRVGGVE
-3762 TQLSVNGGAL
+3762 TQLTVSGGAV
-3772 DLSDADLKSLLGGG
+3772 DLSDAELQSLLGGG
-3786 QLLVKAPEDSDK
+3786 QLLVKGPEDSDR
-3798 DTHIQSHVTVTQ
+3798 DTTLQSHVTVTQ
-3810 YDVDKN
+3810 VDVDSSA
-3816 PDGTPTAMDQ
+3816 TAQ
-3826 KVIEG
+3826 KVIDG
-3831 NLHLDIQAVVEPD
+3831 TLHVDIQAVVEPD
-3844 GKLVQTGALDS
+3844 GNLVQTGQLES
-3855 PDGHDIALKDAF
+3855 PDGHDIPLDGVF
-3867 VFQDLDPSSDEVID
+3867 VFEDLDPSSDEVID
-3881 YLVITDL
+3881 YLVISDL
-3888 PPGFVVVGGINDGHG
+3888 PPGFVVVGGINDGKG
-3903 NWTVPNSALDSYALR
+3903 NWTVPHDALGSYALR
-3918 APSGY
+3918 SPDGFT
-3923 QGGTFSFNVSAMVH
+3923 GTVTFKVSARVV
-3937 DLSDD
+3937 DL
-3942 GDISASV
+3942 GDNNEGDVSAPAY
-3949 RKDLHASATFA
+3949 REITASADFHGATHSGQVAADVDFDN
-3960 PVSTPGQQ
+3960 STPI
-3968 AATVDLDNS
+3968 T
-3977 KPIVGVED
+3977 GVED
-3985 HNVNFGSQLKQM
+3985 HGVNFGSQLKQM
-3997 VTLGTADADHDEL
+3997 VTLGTADIGDDEL
-4010 SIVIK
+4010 SIVITG
-4015 DLPQGVNVQGLT
+4015 LPPGVNVQGLT

-4042 LSDLDK
+4042 LDDLDR
-4048 LTLTLPEDYA
+4048 LTLTLPQDYA
-4058 GNGLSFKVRLVNTD
+4058 GDGLHFNVRLVNTD
-4072 TVSGNT
+4072 TVSGDT
-4078 KQSEKDISL
+4078 KMVEKDVTL

-4093 DTKGGADGQP
+4093 DINGGADGLP
-4103 ELHLQVKDVNGQ
+4103 ELQLNVKDVNGDGQ
-4115 PSNLEDTH
+4115 PDNLEDTDI
-4123 VHLDLSVTLADM
+4123 HLDLSVKLADIS
-4135 TPSEANGGLET
+4135 PSVADGGLET
-4146 VERMTVT
+4146 VEQVVVT
-4153 VDAQYGHFLDA
+4153 VDPQYGHFLDKN
-4164 SGKPVQSL
+4164 GQPVSTL
-4172 VVSDPAAL
+4172 TVNNPADL
-4180 KDLVFVPKQHFSGHV
+4180 KDLVFVPKEHFSGKV
-4195 PLDVKVDILD
+4195 PLAVTVDILD
-4205 TATTGTDTGSWSGNA
+4205 TATTGTVRGSWSGNV

-4228 DPAQLTVKNVS
+4228 DPANLTVQNVT
-4239 GNEDGSV
+4239 GQEDGSV
-4246 SLGGLGATLID
+4246 SLGGLGASLID
-4257 NDGSEQIVAL
+4257 NDGSEQIVGL

-4281 AVNNGNGVWQVP
+4281 AVNNGGGVWQVP

-4369 ETRDTQATGG
+4369 ETRDTHATGG
-4379 NAANVNENKPEQV
+4379 NAGNVNENGPEQV

-4407 PNGVAGSVV
+4407 PSGVSGTVV
-4416 DLGGGRWQITTD
+4416 DLGGGRWQVTTD
-4428 GGKLAAVELVTNDAN
+4428 GGKLDAVELVTNDAN
-4443 GALDIKVTAQSL
+4443 GAMAIKVTAQSL

-4464 GGTIHVDV
+4464 NGTIHLDV
-4472 SPVNDAPINVLPSTP
+4472 SPVNDAPVNVLPSTP

-4497 IQGLQVKDVDAGS
+4497 IQGLQVKDVDAG
-4510 GTMEVRLSVEHG
+4510 
-4522 TLNLPAGSGVTVAGN
+4522 N
-4537 GTGSLVL
+4537 GT
-4544 TGTLADLNALLSG
+4544 
-4557 GVTYQGN
+4557 
-4564 TDFHGDDKLTMV
+4564 
-4576 TDDRG
+4576 
-4581 NTGSGGPL
+4581 
-4589 GDTDVLPIEVQP
+4589 
-4601 VNDAPVNLLPSA
+4601 
-4613 PQVAQED
+4613 
-4620 KPFVIQ
+4620 
-4626 GLQVKDVD
+4626 
-4634 AGNGIMEVRLSV
+4634 MEVRLSV

-4964 GTGGVLTDSAQIA
+4964 GAGGVLTDSAQVG
-4977 IQVTAEPDDPQLGVG
+4977 IQVTAAADDPQLSLG
-4992 THDILALQ
+4992 THDIHTLQ
-5000 GAWVPLNL
+5000 GVWVPLNL
-5008 SASVVNPAPGELS
+5008 SASVVNPATGELS
-5021 VRIQNLGSAQV
+5021 IRIQNLGSAQV
-5032 VDEHGQSVGHADGND
+5032 VDEHGQSVGHADSNGD
-5047 WLLPM
+5047 WLLPG
-5052 DQSVPIYLK
+5052 DQSVPLYLSG
-5061 DLPAGDHALTLS
+5061 LTAGDHALTLS

>member
-153 DQDLLAA
+153 DQDLP
-160 ITITEPQTDD
+160 ITEPQTDD

-331 PHDFRV
+331 AHDFRV

-396 VGQNGQ
+396 IGQNGQ
-402 TLFSGSALVGS
+402 TLFNGSALVGS

-519 ASAGGVTVFTLTLAN
+519 ASAGGVTIFTLTLAN

-679 QQGSDIDGNVT
+679 QHGSDIDGNVT

-696 LDHQGRDQLSLGLTV
+696 LDHQGSDQLSLGLTV

-816 GKYQVVLDSVLD
+816 GKYQV
-828 QPVSTNSVNLGLQ
+828 
-841 VQGTDFDGDK
+841 
-851 SNLGTLNIHIT
+851 
-862 DGVLPQV
+862 
-869 DPVSLTL
+869 
-876 VEDSDWSAAQ
+876 
-886 TLSGNL
+886 
-892 NITAGTDPL
+892 
-901 ANIGFDASQP
+901 
-911 GLQGL
+911 
-916 TSGGQPVVISVSGN
+916 
-930 SISGA
+930 
-935 VNGQNVFT
+935 
-943 LTLDQNGHYVF
+943 
-954 TLNQPLDQGSADSLL
+954 
-969 KAGFTLTD
+969 
-977 SDGDKVSST
+977 
-986 LSVAIGDGANPVISA
+986 
-1001 VTGTEMTEA
+1001 
-1010 NQGDGAVV
+1010 
-1018 SHMSFTVSHGAD
+1018 
-1030 ALAPDSLKFDIAAI
+1030 
-1044 QQSLDGKYSSHGS
+1044 
-1057 PVTFTLDANGE
+1057 
-1068 LVGTSA
+1068 
-1074 DGREVLRAEL
+1074 
-1084 DLVESNGN
+1084 
-1092 WSVTAKV
+1092 
-1099 TLGAELD
+1099 
-1106 HQGSE
+1106 
-1111 SLDLPLTVT
+1111 
-1120 LTDKDGDRVSTDL
+1120 
-1133 PLTIKDGHAPH
+1133 
-1144 FVAGS
+1144 
-1149 GVSLDERGLDGSNTL
+1149 
-1164 TGTGHF
+1164 
-1170 QIEAGSDRVSE
+1170 
-1181 VSFADISEQPALT
+1181 
-1194 ALGLSV
+1194 
-1200 KYELVDGDASI
+1200 
-1211 PGNQVLKGYVEVNG
+1211 
-1225 QRVEVLQV
+1225 
-1233 ELVGKLDNAA
+1233 
-1243 SNGFD
+1243 
-1248 YKVTLFEGVHQSGGN
+1248 
-1263 ATDLPF
+1263 
-1269 KLNIVDSDKGS
+1269 
-1280 GNNDST
+1280 
-1286 TGTLNIRISEGDKP
+1286 
-1300 TLTLTGV
+1300 
-1307 TVSEGRFDGAGNN
+1307 
-1320 QTGDDQHATGTLTI
+1320 
-1334 TADSDPVVDVRLT
+1334 
-1347 LSGQVVDGSG
+1347 
-1357 KAITH
+1357 
-1362 NGETLTWQE
+1362 
-1371 VAGSN
+1371 
-1376 GHSFQAVTASGTLV
+1376 
-1390 LTVTLPSVPGRIEAH
+1390 
-1405 TQATL
+1405 
-1410 DYQVTVHTNLDH
+1410 
-1422 GADDKLNL
+1422 
-1430 SLPVKVT
+1430 
-1437 DSDGSV
+1437 
-1443 ITGSTTAV
+1443 
-1451 ITDAADPHL
+1451 
-1460 GIDSGVTLQEGASGQ
+1460 
-1475 TLDGQLPVSVGSDR
+1475 
-1489 LVSLNFEA
+1489 
-1497 NQPGLNGLTSGGQP
+1497 
-1511 THYQVNGNAITLLDA
+1511 
-1526 GGKTILTVT
+1526 
-1535 LGLDGK
+1535 
-1541 YQLALDGVLDQPVS
+1541 ALDGVLDQPVS
-1555 TNSINLGLQVQGTDF
+1555 TNSVNLGLQVQGTDF

-1736 AKDVVSHMSFTAS
+1736 AKDVVSHMSFTVS

-1800 EVLRAELS
+1800 EVLRAELD
-1808 LVENNGNWSVTAK
+1808 LVESNGNWSVTAR

-1855 LPLTIKDGHAPHF
+1855 LPLTIKDGHAPGF

-1985 SATDLPFKLNI
+1985 NATDLPFKLNI

-2020 DKPTLTLTGVT
+2020 ANPTLTLTGVT
-2031 LSEGRFDGAGNN
+2031 LSEGRFDGAANN

-2162 DGSVIIGNTTAVIT
+2162 DGSVITGSTTAVIT
-2176 DAADPHLGIDAGVSL
+2176 DAADPHLGNDSGVTL
-2191 QEGGASQSL
+2191 QEGASGQTL
-2200 DGQLPVNVGSDRLV
+2200 DGQLPVSVGSDRLV
-2214 SLNFEANQP
+2214 SLNFEASQP

-2236 YQVSGNQITLLDAA
+2236 YQVNGNVITLLDAGG
-2250 NKPILTVT
+2250 KTILTVT
-2258 LDLDGKYHVTLDGVL
+2258 LGLDGKYQVALDGVL
-2273 DQPVNTD
+2273 DQPVSTN

-2292 FDGDRSNLGTLNIA
+2292 FDGDKSNLGTLNIH
-2306 ITDGALPQ
+2306 ITDGVLPQ

-2323 EDSDWSTAQTLSG
+2323 EDSDWSAAQTLTG
-2336 NLNITA
+2336 DLAITA
-2342 GTDPLAN
+2342 GADPLVN
-2349 IGFDA
+2349 IAFNA

-2369 VISVSGNSISGAV
+2369 VITISGNSISGAV

-2408 NAGSSL
+2408 GSADSQL
-2414 LQAGFTLTDSDG
+2414 KAGFTLTDSDG
-2426 DTVPSTLSVAIGDG
+2426 DTVSSTLTVAIGDG
-2440 ANPVINA
+2440 ANPVISA
-2447 VTGTS
+2447 VTGTEM
-2452 LTEANQG
+2452 TEANQG
-2459 DAAVVGHMSFTV
+2459 DGAVVSAMSFTV
-2471 SHGSDA
+2471 SHGADA
-2477 LDASSLKFDIAAIQS
+2477 LAPDSLKFDISAIQQ
-2492 SLHGKFSSHGS
+2492 SLDGKYSSHGS
-2503 PVTFTLDASGEL
+2503 PVTFTLDANGEL
-2515 VGTSS
+2515 VGTSA

-2526 RAELS
+2526 RAELD
-2531 LVENN
+2531 LVESN

-2570 DGDRVSTQLPLTIK
+2570 DGDRVSTDLPLTIKDGNAPGFVAGSGVDLNESRLDGNNTMTETGHFTLESGSDRVSQVSFADPASQPPLMALGQQVKYELVDGDPAIPGNQILKGYVDVNGVRVEVLQVELVGKLDNAASNTFDYKVTLYQGVHQSGGDGKTSLPLKLDIIDSDKGGGNNDGTTGTLDITISEGVRPIVNGVTIDSVTLSEGRFDGAANGATADDQLITGKVTVQAYSDPIVDVRLVLSGQVMDINGNPVTHNGEPLTWQAVPGSNGHSFQAVTASGTLVLSVTLPNVPDSVAAHTKVDFDYQVVTHTNLDHGANDRLDIRVGMQVTDSDGTVSKGDTVIHVTDAADPHLGIDSGVTLQEGASGQTLNGQLPVSVGSDRLVSLNFEANQPGLNGLTSGGQPTHYQVNGNVITLLDAGGKTILTVTLGLDGKYQVALDGVLDQPVSTNSVNLGLQVQGTDFDGDKSNLGTLNIHITDGVLPQVDPVSLTLVEDSDWSAAQTLTGDLAITAGADPLVNIAFNASQPGLQGLTSGGQPVVITISGNSISGAVNGQNVFTLTLDQNGHYVFTLNQPLDQGSADSLLKAGFTLTDSDGDKVSSTLSVAIGDGANPVISAVTGTEMTEANQGAKDVVSHMSFTVSHGADALAPDSLKFDIAAIQQSLDGKYSSHGSPVTFTLDANGDLVGTSEDGREVLRAELDLVESNGNWSVTAKVTLGAELDHQGSESLDLPLTVTLTDKDGDRVSTDLPLTIK

-2599 DERHLDGHNTLT
+2599 DERGLDGSNTLT
-2611 GTGHFQIE
+2611 GTGHFQVN

-2632 IAQQPALTA
+2632 ISEQPALTA

-2668 VNGHRIEV
+2668 VNGQRVEV
-2676 LQVELSGK
+2676 LQVELVGK

-2701 GVHQSGNTAT
+2701 GVHQSGGTAT

-2737 IRISEGDKPT
+2737 IRISEGANPT
-2747 LSLTGVTLS
+2747 LTLTGVTLS
-2756 EGRFDGAGNNQTG
+2756 EGRFDGAANNQTG
-2769 DDQQASGTLTITAD
+2769 DDQHATGTLTITAD

-2789 VRLTLSGQVLDASG
+2789 VRLTLSGQVVDGSG
-2803 KAITHNGEALTW
+2803 KAITHNGETLTW
-2815 QEVPG
+2815 QEVAG
-2820 SNGHGFQALTASGTL
+2820 SNGHSFQAVTASGTL

-2848 EAHTQATLDYQVKV
+2848 EAHTQATLDYQVTV

-2873 LNLSLPVKV
+2873 LNLSLPIKV

-2903 PVINAIG
+2903 PVITAIEG
-2910 SVTVK
+2910 VTVK
-2915 ESDLNG
+2915 ESHLNG
-2921 GSGQHVGSSPSGTGE
+2921 GSGQHGGTSPSGTGE
-2936 IAIGQVTIAAGS
+2936 VAIGQVTIAAGS
-2948 DRVAALQLDVARFNA
+2948 DRVVSLQLDVARFNA
-2963 LNTLSSGGRA
+2963 LNTLTSGGKA
-2973 VTLSAGS
+2973 VTIGADS

-2999 LDVSGRYTFELTG
+2999 LDASGRYTFELTG

-3028 PLQALDSDGDLSAEV
+3028 PLQARDSDGDLSAEV

-3052 VPVAVDAG
+3052 VPVAVDAS

-3075 TASEGADDAVVRSVT
+3075 TASEGADDAVVRAVT

-3097 IAASGNTSI
+3097 IAATGNTTIS
-3106 AVTDSTGQVIGTLVI
+3106 VTDGTGQIIGTLVI
-3121 SAEGNY
+3121 NAEGDY
-3127 SFTATSGVNHSNN
+3127 SFTAKSGIDHSNS
-3140 TLVQTI
+3140 TLVQQI
-3146 DFHLVDGDGDTDDG
+3146 GFHLVDGDGDTDDG
-3160 VLTLTIRDEAG
+3160 LLTLTIRDEAG
-3171 KLTVSPVTGAEDAGA
+3171 KLTVSAVTGQEDAGA
-3186 SDPTHGIPITMA
+3186 SDPGQGIPITMN
-3198 LDIGD
+3198 LDVGD
-3203 YDRGEFVEKLLI
+3203 FDRGEHVEQLLI

-3319 DAGSTHQHYTTDED
+3319 DAGNTHQHYTADED

-3353 LSYQIKWA
+3353 LSYQIEWA
-3361 SGQGSLSL
+3361 SGQGTLTL

-3374 TPDANGIYTVKGDEI
+3374 TPGANGLYTVAGGDI
-3389 NKVTVVPGKDYGGD
+3389 NKVTVVPGKDYSGD
-3403 IKLVVTPVS
+3403 IKLIVTPVS

-3417 VVTGQETALGDPLEV
+3417 VVTGKETALGDPLEV

-3476 ESLFVRI
+3476 EQLFVRI

-3500 QDANGYYEVPYARI
+3500 LDANGYYELPYDRI
-3514 GELKLQ
+3514 NDLKLL
-3520 PPKDSNV
+3520 PPKNSNV

-3534 GVVKDSVT
+3534 GVVKDT
-3542 LTDASGQTH
+3542 AILTDASGQTH

-3563 LHVDLVGVVDAPH
+3563 LHVDLVGVVDEPH
-3576 FDLNSTGW
+3576 FDLNTTDW
-3584 TQSGGGYS
+3584 TQDGNGYS
-3592 ITIAE
+3592 ITIQE
-3597 DGKAPLDF
+3597 DGRAPLDF
-3605 KLASGETTGDGS
+3605 KLTSGEWTDTPLDHS
-3617 ESLNLVLEGLP
+3617 ETLNLVLEGLP
-3628 DDAKVFDGSGKELT
+3628 EGAKVFDGNGKELT

-3694 SFDVPLTIKVEPA
+3694 SFDVPLIIKVEPA

-3719 LEDEFVV
+3719 LEDQFTV
-3726 LNWQPD
+3726 LDWQPD
-3732 LSDSAEHV
+3732 LTDGAEKV
-3740 THLSLSGIEQ
+3740 THLSLSGIEP
-3750 GYQIWIRVGGVE
+3750 GYEVWIRVGGVE
-3762 TQLSVNGGAL
+3762 TQLTVSGGAVE
-3772 DLSDADLKSLLGGG
+3772 LSDAELQSLLGGG
-3786 QLLVKAPEDSDK
+3786 QLLVRGPEDSDR
-3798 DTHIQSHVTVTQ
+3798 DTTLQSHVTVTQ
-3810 YDVDKN
+3810 VDVDSSA
-3816 PDGTPTAMDQ
+3816 TAQ
-3826 KVIEG
+3826 KVIDG
-3831 NLHLDIQAVVEPD
+3831 TLHVDIQAVVEPD
-3844 GKLVQTGALDS
+3844 GNLVQTGQLES
-3855 PDGHDIALKDAF
+3855 PDGHDIPLDGVF
-3867 VFQDLDPSSDEVID
+3867 VFEDLDPSSDEVID
-3881 YLVITDL
+3881 YLVISDL
-3888 PPGFVVVGGINDGHG
+3888 PPGFVVVGGINDGQG
-3903 NWTVPNSALDSYALR
+3903 NWTVPHDALGSYALR
-3918 APSGY
+3918 SPDGFT
-3923 QGGTFSFNVSAMVH
+3923 GTVTFKVSARVV
-3937 DLSDD
+3937 DL
-3942 GDISASV
+3942 GDNNEGDVSAPAY
-3949 RKDLHASATFA
+3949 REITASADFHGATHSGQVAADVDFDN
-3960 PVSTPGQQ
+3960 STPI
-3968 AATVDLDNS
+3968 T
-3977 KPIVGVED
+3977 GVED
-3985 HNVNFGSQLKQM
+3985 HGVNFGSQLKQM
-3997 VTLGTADADHDEL
+3997 VTLGTADIGDDEL
-4010 SIVIK
+4010 SIVITG
-4015 DLPQGVNVQGLT
+4015 LPPGVNVQGLT
-4027 YDFVNGEYL
+4027 FDFVNGEYL

-4042 LSDLDK
+4042 LDDLDR
-4048 LTLTLPEDYA
+4048 LTLTLPQDYA
-4058 GNGLSFKVRLVNTD
+4058 GDGLHFNVRLVNTD
-4072 TVSGNT
+4072 TVSGDT
-4078 KQSEKDISL
+4078 KMVEKDVTL

-4093 DTKGGADGQP
+4093 DINGGADGLP
-4103 ELHLQVKDVNGQ
+4103 ELQLNVKDVNGDGQ
-4115 PSNLEDTH
+4115 PDNLEDTEI
-4123 VHLDLSVTLADM
+4123 HLDLSVKLADIS
-4135 TPSEANGGLET
+4135 PSVADGGLET
-4146 VERMTVT
+4146 VERVVVT
-4153 VDAQYGHFLDA
+4153 VDPQYGHFLDKN
-4164 SGKPVQSL
+4164 GQPVATL
-4172 VVSDPAAL
+4172 TVNDPADL
-4180 KDLVFVPKQHFSGHV
+4180 KDLVFVPKEHFSGKV
-4195 PLDVKVDILD
+4195 PLAVTVDILD
-4205 TATTGTDTGSWSGNA
+4205 TATTGTDRGSWSGNVN
-4220 SFEVLPVN
+4220 FEVLPVN
-4228 DPAQLTVKNVS
+4228 DPANLTVQNVT
-4239 GNEDGSV
+4239 GQEDGSV
-4246 SLGGLGATLID
+4246 SLGGLGASLID
-4257 NDGSEQIVAL
+4257 NDGSEQIVGL

-4281 AVNNGNGVWQVP
+4281 AVNNGGGVWQVP

-4316 LSAFTLDQGLTLP
+4316 LSAFTLDKGLTLP
-4329 LETSGSFTVTVKP
+4329 LETSAGFTVTVNP
-4342 VGDAIIADLQDK
+4342 VGDAVITDMQEQ
-4354 ASGTEGDVITLNLGL
+4354 ASGTEGDVITLNLGV
-4369 ETRDTQATGG
+4369 ETRDTHATGG
-4379 NAANVNENKPEQV
+4379 NAGNVHENGPEQV

-4407 PNGVAGSVV
+4407 PSGVSGTVV
-4416 DLGGGRWQITTD
+4416 DLGGGRWQVTTD
-4428 GGKLAAVELVTNDAN
+4428 GGKLDAVELVTHDAN
-4443 GALDIKVTAQSL
+4443 GAMAIKVTAQSL

-4464 GGTIHVDV
+4464 NGTIHLDV
-4472 SPVNDAPINVLPSTP
+4472 SPVNDAPVNVLPDDP
-4487 QVAQEDKPFV
+4487 QVAQED
-4497 IQGLQVKDVDAGS
+4497 
-4510 GTMEVRLSVEHG
+4510 E
-4522 TLNLPAGSGVTVAGN
+4522 
-4537 GTGSLVL
+4537 
-4544 TGTLADLNALLSG
+4544 
-4557 GVTYQGN
+4557 
-4564 TDFHGDDKLTMV
+4564 
-4576 TDDRG
+4576 
-4581 NTGSGGPL
+4581 
-4589 GDTDVLPIEVQP
+4589 
-4601 VNDAPVNLLPSA
+4601 
-4613 PQVAQED
+4613 
-4620 KPFVIQ
+4620 PFVIQ

-4837 GSGGPLSDTDVL
+4837 GSGGALSDTDVL

-4891 PISMVLRVE
+4891 PIAMVLRVE

-4964 GTGGVLTDSAQIA
+4964 GAGGVLTDSAQIA

-5061 DLPAGDHALTLS
+5061 DLPAGDHALTLT
-5073 AESSLGGGT
+5073 AESSLGGST

>member
-86 RQGADPTELFAET
+86 RQGADPTKLFGET
-99 AAGNP
+99 AAGNA
-104 GAGTAGGVVGSSA
+104 GAGTTGGVVGSSA

-456 TLTLSEAD
+456 VLTLSEAD

-511 QVSGQTLT
+511 QVSGQTFT

-679 QQGSDIDGNVT
+679 QHGSDIDGNVT

-696 LDHQGRDQLSLGLTV
+696 LDHQGSDQLSLGLTV

-722 ANLVVSISDGVDP
+722 ADLVVSISDGVDP

-769 LNFEANQPGLNGL
+769 LNFEASQPGLNGL

-816 GKYQVVLDSVLD
+816 GKYQVVLDGVLD

-869 DPVSLTL
+869 DPISLTL

-886 TLSGNL
+886 TLTGDL
-892 NITAGTDPL
+892 AITAGADPL
-901 ANIGFDASQP
+901 VNIAFDASQP

-916 TSGGQPVVISVSGN
+916 TSGGQLVVITISGN

-969 KAGFTLTD
+969 KAGFTLID

-1010 NQGDGAVV
+1010 NQGAKDVV

-1030 ALAPDSLKFDIAAI
+1030 ALDTSSLKFDIAAI

-1170 QIEAGSDRVSE
+1170 Q
-1181 VSFADISEQPALT
+1181 
-1194 ALGLSV
+1194 
-1200 KYELVDGDASI
+1200 
-1211 PGNQVLKGYVEVNG
+1211 
-1225 QRVEVLQV
+1225 
-1233 ELVGKLDNAA
+1233 
-1243 SNGFD
+1243 
-1248 YKVTLFEGVHQSGGN
+1248 
-1263 ATDLPF
+1263 
-1269 KLNIVDSDKGS
+1269 
-1280 GNNDST
+1280 
-1286 TGTLNIRISEGDKP
+1286 
-1300 TLTLTGV
+1300 
-1307 TVSEGRFDGAGNN
+1307 
-1320 QTGDDQHATGTLTI
+1320 
-1334 TADSDPVVDVRLT
+1334 
-1347 LSGQVVDGSG
+1347 
-1357 KAITH
+1357 
-1362 NGETLTWQE
+1362 
-1371 VAGSN
+1371 
-1376 GHSFQAVTASGTLV
+1376 
-1390 LTVTLPSVPGRIEAH
+1390 
-1405 TQATL
+1405 
-1410 DYQVTVHTNLDH
+1410 
-1422 GADDKLNL
+1422 
-1430 SLPVKVT
+1430 
-1437 DSDGSV
+1437 
-1443 ITGSTTAV
+1443 
-1451 ITDAADPHL
+1451 
-1460 GIDSGVTLQEGASGQ
+1460 
-1475 TLDGQLPVSVGSDR
+1475 
-1489 LVSLNFEA
+1489 
-1497 NQPGLNGLTSGGQP
+1497 
-1511 THYQVNGNAITLLDA
+1511 
-1526 GGKTILTVT
+1526 
-1535 LGLDGK
+1535 
-1541 YQLALDGVLDQPVS
+1541 
-1555 TNSINLGLQVQGTDF
+1555 
-1570 DGDKSNLGTLNI
+1570 
-1582 HITDGVLPQV
+1582 
-1592 DPVSLTLVEDSDW
+1592 
-1605 SAAQTLTGDLAIT
+1605 
-1618 AGADPLVNIAFDASQ
+1618 
-1633 PGLQGLTSGGQPVVI
+1633 
-1648 TISGN
+1648 
-1653 SISGA
+1653 
-1658 VNGQNVFTLTLDQ
+1658 
-1671 NGHYVFTLNQPLDQG
+1671 
-1686 SADSLLKA
+1686 
-1694 GFTLTDSDGDKVSST
+1694 
-1709 LSVAIGDGAN
+1709 
-1719 PVISAVT
+1719 
-1726 GTEMTEANQG
+1726 
-1736 AKDVVSHMSFTAS
+1736 
-1749 HGADALDTSSLKFD
+1749 
-1763 IAAIQQ
+1763 
-1769 SLDGK
+1769 
-1774 YSSHGSP
+1774 
-1781 VTFTL
+1781 
-1786 DANGELVGTSADGR
+1786 
-1800 EVLRAELS
+1800 
-1808 LVENNGNWSVTAK
+1808 
-1821 VTLGAELDHQ
+1821 
-1831 GSESLDLPLTVTL
+1831 
-1844 TDKDGDRVSTD
+1844 
-1855 LPLTIKDGHAPHF
+1855 
-1868 VAGSGVSLDERG
+1868 
-1880 LDGHNTLTGT
+1880 
-1890 GHFQVNAG
+1890 VNAG

-1985 SATDLPFKLNI
+1985 TATDLPFKLNI

-2006 DSTTGT
+2006 DSATGT

-2020 DKPTLTLTGVT
+2020 ANPTLSLTGVT
-2031 LSEGRFDGAGNN
+2031 LSEGRFDGAANN
-2043 QTSDDQHATG
+2043 QTGDDQHATG
-2053 TLTITAD
+2053 TLSITAD

-2068 LTLSGQVVDG
+2068 LTLSGQVLDA

-2089 LTWQEVAGSNGHSF
+2089 LTWQEVPGSNGHGF

-2162 DGSVIIGNTTAVIT
+2162 DGSVI
-2176 DAADPHLGIDAGVSL
+2176 
-2191 QEGGASQSL
+2191 
-2200 DGQLPVNVGSDRLV
+2200 
-2214 SLNFEANQP
+2214 
-2223 GLNGLTSGGQPTH
+2223 
-2236 YQVSGNQITLLDAA
+2236 
-2250 NKPILTVT
+2250 
-2258 LDLDGKYHVTLDGVL
+2258 
-2273 DQPVNTD
+2273 
-2280 SVNLGLQVQGTD
+2280 
-2292 FDGDRSNLGTLNIA
+2292 
-2306 ITDGALPQ
+2306 
-2314 VDPVSLTLV
+2314 
-2323 EDSDWSTAQTLSG
+2323 
-2336 NLNITA
+2336 
-2342 GTDPLAN
+2342 
-2349 IGFDA
+2349 
-2354 SQPGLQGLTSGGQPV
+2354 
-2369 VISVSGNSISGAV
+2369 
-2382 NGQNVFTL
+2382 
-2390 TLDQNG
+2390 
-2396 HYVFTLNQPLDQ
+2396 
-2408 NAGSSL
+2408 
-2414 LQAGFTLTDSDG
+2414 
-2426 DTVPSTLSVAIGDG
+2426 
-2440 ANPVINA
+2440 
-2447 VTGTS
+2447 
-2452 LTEANQG
+2452 
-2459 DAAVVGHMSFTV
+2459 
-2471 SHGSDA
+2471 
-2477 LDASSLKFDIAAIQS
+2477 
-2492 SLHGKFSSHGS
+2492 
-2503 PVTFTLDASGEL
+2503 
-2515 VGTSS
+2515 
-2520 DGREVL
+2520 
-2526 RAELS
+2526 
-2531 LVENN
+2531 
-2536 GNWSVTAKVTLGA
+2536 
-2549 ELDHQG
+2549 
-2555 SESLDLPLTVTLTDK
+2555 
-2570 DGDRVSTQLPLTIK
+2570 
-2584 DGHAPHFVAGSGVSL
+2584 
-2599 DERHLDGHNTLT
+2599 
-2611 GTGHFQIE
+2611 
-2619 AGSDRVS
+2619 
-2626 EVSFAD
+2626 
-2632 IAQQPALTA
+2632 
-2641 LGQSVKYELV
+2641 
-2651 DGDAS
+2651 
-2656 IPGNQVLKGYVE
+2656 
-2668 VNGHRIEV
+2668 
-2676 LQVELSGK
+2676 
-2684 LDNAASNGFDY
+2684 
-2695 KVTLYQ
+2695 
-2701 GVHQSGNTAT
+2701 
-2711 DLPFKLNIVDSDKGS
+2711 
-2726 GNNDST
+2726 
-2732 TGTLN
+2732 
-2737 IRISEGDKPT
+2737 
-2747 LSLTGVTLS
+2747 
-2756 EGRFDGAGNNQTG
+2756 
-2769 DDQQASGTLTITAD
+2769 
-2783 SDPVVD
+2783 
-2789 VRLTLSGQVLDASG
+2789 
-2803 KAITHNGEALTW
+2803 
-2815 QEVPG
+2815 
-2820 SNGHGFQALTASGTL
+2820 
-2835 VLTVTLPSVPGRI
+2835 
-2848 EAHTQATLDYQVKV
+2848 
-2862 HTNLDHGADDK
+2862 
-2873 LNLSLPVKV
+2873 
-2882 TDSDGSVITGST
+2882 TGST

-2903 PVINAIG
+2903 PVITAIEG
-2910 SVTVK
+2910 VTVK

-2921 GSGQHVGSSPSGTGE
+2921 GSGQHGGTSPSGTGE
-2936 IAIGQVTIAAGS
+2936 VAIGQVTIAAGS
-2948 DRVAALQLDVARFNA
+2948 DRVVSLQLDVARFNA
-2963 LNTLSSGGRA
+2963 LNTLTSGGKA
-2973 VTLSAGS
+2973 VTIGADS

-3028 PLQALDSDGDLSAEV
+3028 PLQARDSDGDLSAEV

-3052 VPVAVDAG
+3052 VPVAVDAS

-3075 TASEGADDAVVRSVT
+3075 TASEGADDAVVRAVT

-3097 IAASGNTSI
+3097 IAATGNTTIS
-3106 AVTDSTGQVIGTLVI
+3106 VTDSTGQIIGTLVI
-3121 SAEGNY
+3121 NAEGDY
-3127 SFTATSGVNHSNN
+3127 SFTAKSGIDHSNS
-3140 TLVQTI
+3140 TLVQQI
-3146 DFHLVDGDGDTDDG
+3146 GFHLVDGDGDTDDG
-3160 VLTLTIRDEAG
+3160 LLTLTIRDEAG
-3171 KLTVSPVTGAEDAGA
+3171 KLTVSAVTGQEDAGA
-3186 SDPTHGIPITMA
+3186 SDSGQGIPITMN
-3198 LDIGD
+3198 LDVGD
-3203 YDRGEFVEKLLI
+3203 FDRGEHVEQLLI

-3245 PPAAMVAVANT
+3245 PPAAMVAVTNT

-3361 SGQGSLSL
+3361 SGQGSLTL

-3374 TPDANGIYTVKGDEI
+3374 TPGANGLYTVAGGDI
-3389 NKVTVVPGKDYGGD
+3389 NKVTVVPGKDYSGD
-3403 IKLVVTPVS
+3403 IKLIVTPVS

-3417 VVTGQETALGDPLEV
+3417 VVTGKETALGDPLEV

-3476 ESLFVRI
+3476 EQLFVRI

-3500 QDANGYYEVPYARI
+3500 QDANGYYEVPYGRI
-3514 GELKLQ
+3514 NDLKLL
-3520 PPKDSNV
+3520 PPKNSNV

-3534 GVVKDSVT
+3534 GVVKDT
-3542 LTDASGQTH
+3542 AILTDASGQTH

-3563 LHVDLVGVVDAPH
+3563 LHVDLVGVVDEPH
-3576 FDLNSTGW
+3576 FDLNTTDW
-3584 TQSGGGYS
+3584 TQDGNGYS
-3592 ITIAE
+3592 ITIQE
-3597 DGKAPLDF
+3597 DGRAPLDF
-3605 KLASGETTGDGS
+3605 KLTSGEWTDTPLDHS
-3617 ESLNLVLEGLP
+3617 ETLNLVLEGLP
-3628 DDAKVFDGSGKELT
+3628 EGAKVFDGSGKELT

-3719 LEDEFVV
+3719 LEDQFTV
-3726 LNWQPD
+3726 LDWQPD
-3732 LSDSAEHV
+3732 LTDGAEKV
-3740 THLSLSGIEQ
+3740 THLSLSGIEP
-3750 GYQIWIRVGGVE
+3750 GYEVWIRVGGVE
-3762 TQLSVNGGAL
+3762 TQLTVSGGAV
-3772 DLSDADLKSLLGGG
+3772 DLSDAELQSLLGGG
-3786 QLLVKAPEDSDK
+3786 QLLVKGPEDSDR
-3798 DTHIQSHVTVTQ
+3798 DTTLQSHVTVTQ
-3810 YDVDKN
+3810 VDVDSSA
-3816 PDGTPTAMDQ
+3816 TAQ
-3826 KVIEG
+3826 KVIDG
-3831 NLHLDIQAVVEPD
+3831 TLHVDIQAVVEPD
-3844 GKLVQTGALDS
+3844 GNLVQTGQLES
-3855 PDGHDIALKDAF
+3855 PDGHDIPLDGVF
-3867 VFQDLDPSSDEVID
+3867 VFKDLDPSSDEVID
-3881 YLVITDL
+3881 YLVISDL
-3888 PPGFVVVGGINDGHG
+3888 PPGFVVVGGINDGKG
-3903 NWTVPNSALDSYALR
+3903 NWTVPHDALGSYALR
-3918 APSGY
+3918 SPDGFT
-3923 QGGTFSFNVSAMVH
+3923 GTVTFKVSARVV
-3937 DLSDD
+3937 DL
-3942 GDISASV
+3942 GDNNEGDVSAPAY
-3949 RKDLHASATFA
+3949 REITASADFHGATHSGQVAADVDFDN
-3960 PVSTPGQQ
+3960 STPI
-3968 AATVDLDNS
+3968 T
-3977 KPIVGVED
+3977 GVED
-3985 HNVNFGSQLKQM
+3985 HGVNFGSQLKQM
-3997 VTLGTADADHDEL
+3997 VTLGTADIGDDEL
-4010 SIVIK
+4010 SIVITG
-4015 DLPQGVNVQGLT
+4015 LPPGVNVQGLT

-4042 LSDLDK
+4042 LDDLDR
-4048 LTLTLPEDYA
+4048 LTLTLPQDYA
-4058 GNGLSFKVRLVNTD
+4058 GDGLHFNVRLVNTD
-4072 TVSGNT
+4072 TVSGDT
-4078 KQSEKDISL
+4078 KMVEKDVTL

-4093 DTKGGADGQP
+4093 DINGGADGLP
-4103 ELHLQVKDVNGQ
+4103 ELQLNVKDVNGDGQ
-4115 PSNLEDTH
+4115 PDNLEDTDI
-4123 VHLDLSVTLADM
+4123 HLDLSVKLADIS
-4135 TPSEANGGLET
+4135 PSVADGGLET
-4146 VERMTVT
+4146 VEQVVVT
-4153 VDAQYGHFLDA
+4153 VDPQYGHFLDKN
-4164 SGKPVQSL
+4164 GQPVSTL
-4172 VVSDPAAL
+4172 TVNNPADL
-4180 KDLVFVPKQHFSGHV
+4180 KDLVFVPKEHFSGKV
-4195 PLDVKVDILD
+4195 PLAVTVDILD
-4205 TATTGTDTGSWSGNA
+4205 TATTGTDRGSWSGNV

-4228 DPAQLTVKNVS
+4228 DPANLTVQNVT
-4239 GNEDGSV
+4239 GQEDGSV
-4246 SLGGLGATLID
+4246 SLGGLGASLID
-4257 NDGSEQIVAL
+4257 NDGSEQIVGL

-4281 AVNNGNGVWQVP
+4281 AVNNGGGVWQVP

-4316 LSAFTLDQGLTLP
+4316 LSAFTLDKGLTLP
-4329 LETSGSFTVTVKP
+4329 LETSAGFTVTVNP
-4342 VGDAIIADLQDK
+4342 VGDAVITDMQEQ
-4354 ASGTEGDVITLNLGL
+4354 ASGTEGDVITLNLGV
-4369 ETRDTQATGG
+4369 ETRDTHATGG
-4379 NAANVNENKPEQV
+4379 NAGNVHENGPEQV

-4407 PNGVAGSVV
+4407 PSGVSGTVV
-4416 DLGGGRWQITTD
+4416 DLGGGRWQVTTD
-4428 GGKLAAVELVTNDAN
+4428 GGKLDAVELVTNDAN
-4443 GALDIKVTAQSL
+4443 GAMAIKVTAQSL

-4464 GGTIHVDV
+4464 NGTIHLDV
-4472 SPVNDAPINVLPSTP
+4472 SPVNDSPVNVLPDDP
-4487 QVAQEDKPFV
+4487 QVAQED
-4497 IQGLQVKDVDAGS
+4497 
-4510 GTMEVRLSVEHG
+4510 E
-4522 TLNLPAGSGVTVAGN
+4522 
-4537 GTGSLVL
+4537 
-4544 TGTLADLNALLSG
+4544 
-4557 GVTYQGN
+4557 
-4564 TDFHGDDKLTMV
+4564 
-4576 TDDRG
+4576 
-4581 NTGSGGPL
+4581 
-4589 GDTDVLPIEVQP
+4589 
-4601 VNDAPVNLLPSA
+4601 
-4613 PQVAQED
+4613 
-4620 KPFVIQ
+4620 PFVIQ

-4634 AGNGIMEVRLSV
+4634 AGNGIMEVRLSL

-4964 GTGGVLTDSAQIA
+4964 GAGGVLTDSAQIA

>member
-126 SEYTLAEAGFDTGH
+126 SEYTLAEAGFDTSH

-331 PHDFRV
+331 AHDFRV

-396 VGQNGQ
+396 IGQNGQ
-402 TLFSGSALVGS
+402 TLFNGSALVGS
-413 DGRWQLGGL
+413 DGSWQLGGL

-553 SLPFALEYRDSDGDR
+553 SLPFALEYRDSDGDL

-633 RLNGSGISSDGHA
+633 RLNGSGISSNGHA

-679 QQGSDIDGNVT
+679 QHGSDIDGNVT

-696 LDHQGRDQLSLGLTV
+696 LDHQGSDQLSLGLIV

-816 GKYQVVLDSVLD
+816 GKYQVVLDGVLD
-828 QPVSTNSVNLGLQ
+828 QPVSTNSV
-841 VQGTDFDGDK
+841 
-851 SNLGTLNIHIT
+851 
-862 DGVLPQV
+862 
-869 DPVSLTL
+869 
-876 VEDSDWSAAQ
+876 
-886 TLSGNL
+886 
-892 NITAGTDPL
+892 
-901 ANIGFDASQP
+901 
-911 GLQGL
+911 
-916 TSGGQPVVISVSGN
+916 
-930 SISGA
+930 
-935 VNGQNVFT
+935 
-943 LTLDQNGHYVF
+943 
-954 TLNQPLDQGSADSLL
+954 
-969 KAGFTLTD
+969 
-977 SDGDKVSST
+977 
-986 LSVAIGDGANPVISA
+986 
-1001 VTGTEMTEA
+1001 
-1010 NQGDGAVV
+1010 
-1018 SHMSFTVSHGAD
+1018 
-1030 ALAPDSLKFDIAAI
+1030 
-1044 QQSLDGKYSSHGS
+1044 
-1057 PVTFTLDANGE
+1057 
-1068 LVGTSA
+1068 
-1074 DGREVLRAEL
+1074 
-1084 DLVESNGN
+1084 
-1092 WSVTAKV
+1092 
-1099 TLGAELD
+1099 
-1106 HQGSE
+1106 
-1111 SLDLPLTVT
+1111 
-1120 LTDKDGDRVSTDL
+1120 
-1133 PLTIKDGHAPH
+1133 
-1144 FVAGS
+1144 
-1149 GVSLDERGLDGSNTL
+1149 
-1164 TGTGHF
+1164 
-1170 QIEAGSDRVSE
+1170 
-1181 VSFADISEQPALT
+1181 
-1194 ALGLSV
+1194 
-1200 KYELVDGDASI
+1200 
-1211 PGNQVLKGYVEVNG
+1211 
-1225 QRVEVLQV
+1225 
-1233 ELVGKLDNAA
+1233 
-1243 SNGFD
+1243 
-1248 YKVTLFEGVHQSGGN
+1248 
-1263 ATDLPF
+1263 
-1269 KLNIVDSDKGS
+1269 
-1280 GNNDST
+1280 
-1286 TGTLNIRISEGDKP
+1286 
-1300 TLTLTGV
+1300 
-1307 TVSEGRFDGAGNN
+1307 
-1320 QTGDDQHATGTLTI
+1320 
-1334 TADSDPVVDVRLT
+1334 
-1347 LSGQVVDGSG
+1347 
-1357 KAITH
+1357 
-1362 NGETLTWQE
+1362 
-1371 VAGSN
+1371 
-1376 GHSFQAVTASGTLV
+1376 
-1390 LTVTLPSVPGRIEAH
+1390 
-1405 TQATL
+1405 
-1410 DYQVTVHTNLDH
+1410 
-1422 GADDKLNL
+1422 
-1430 SLPVKVT
+1430 
-1437 DSDGSV
+1437 
-1443 ITGSTTAV
+1443 
-1451 ITDAADPHL
+1451 
-1460 GIDSGVTLQEGASGQ
+1460 
-1475 TLDGQLPVSVGSDR
+1475 
-1489 LVSLNFEA
+1489 
-1497 NQPGLNGLTSGGQP
+1497 
-1511 THYQVNGNAITLLDA
+1511 
-1526 GGKTILTVT
+1526 
-1535 LGLDGK
+1535 
-1541 YQLALDGVLDQPVS
+1541 
-1555 TNSINLGLQVQGTDF
+1555 NLGLQVQGTDF

-1736 AKDVVSHMSFTAS
+1736 DGAVVSAMSFTVSHGADALDTSSLKFDIAAIQGSLDGKYSRHGSPVTFTLDANGDLVGTSADGREVLRAELDLVESNGNWSVTAKVTLGAELDHQGSESLDLPLTVTLTDKDGDRVSTDLPLTIKDGHAPHFVAGSGVDLNESSLDGSNTLTETGHFTLEAGSDRVSQVSFADISEQPALTALGQSVKYELVDGDASIPGNQVLKGYVEVNGQRVEVLQVELVGKLDNAASNGFDYKVTLYQGVHQSGGTATDLPFKLSIVDSDKGSGNNDSTTGTLNIRISEGDKPTLSLTGVTVSEGRFDGAANNQTGDDQHATGTLTITADSDPVVDVRLTLSGQVVDGSGKAITHNGETLTWQEVAGSNGHGFQAVTASGTLVLTVTLPSVPGRIEAHTQATLDYQVTVHTNLDHGADDKLNLSLPVKVTDSDGSVITGSTTAVIIDAADPHLGIDSGVTLQEGASGQTLDGQLPVSVGSDRLVSLNFEANQPGLNGLTSGGQPTHYQVNGNVITLLDAGGKTILTVTLGLDGKYQVVLDGVLDQPVSTNSVNLGLQVQGTDFDGDKSNLGTLNIHITDGVLPQVDPVSLTLVEDSDWSTAQTLTGDLAITAGADPLVNIAFDASQPGLQGLTSGGQPVVISVSGNSISGTVNGQNVFTLTLDQNGHYVFTLNQPLDQGSADSLLKAGFTLTDSDGDKVSSTLSVAIGDGANPVISAVTGTEMTEANQGAKDVVSHMSFTVS

-1774 YSSHGSP
+1774 YSSHGSL

-1800 EVLRAELS
+1800 EVLRAELD
-1808 LVENNGNWSVTAK
+1808 LVESNGNWSVTAK

-1880 LDGHNTLTGT
+1880 LDGSNTLTGT

-1976 FEGVHQSGG
+1976 YQGVHQSGG
-1985 SATDLPFKLNI
+1985 TATDLPFKLNI

-2020 DKPTLTLTGVT
+2020 DKPTLSLTGVT
-2031 LSEGRFDGAGNN
+2031 VSEGRFDGAANN
-2043 QTSDDQHATG
+2043 QTGDDQHASG

-2089 LTWQEVAGSNGHSF
+2089 ITWQEVAGSNGHSF

-2162 DGSVIIGNTTAVIT
+2162 DGSVI
-2176 DAADPHLGIDAGVSL
+2176 
-2191 QEGGASQSL
+2191 
-2200 DGQLPVNVGSDRLV
+2200 
-2214 SLNFEANQP
+2214 
-2223 GLNGLTSGGQPTH
+2223 
-2236 YQVSGNQITLLDAA
+2236 
-2250 NKPILTVT
+2250 
-2258 LDLDGKYHVTLDGVL
+2258 
-2273 DQPVNTD
+2273 
-2280 SVNLGLQVQGTD
+2280 
-2292 FDGDRSNLGTLNIA
+2292 
-2306 ITDGALPQ
+2306 
-2314 VDPVSLTLV
+2314 
-2323 EDSDWSTAQTLSG
+2323 
-2336 NLNITA
+2336 
-2342 GTDPLAN
+2342 
-2349 IGFDA
+2349 
-2354 SQPGLQGLTSGGQPV
+2354 
-2369 VISVSGNSISGAV
+2369 
-2382 NGQNVFTL
+2382 
-2390 TLDQNG
+2390 
-2396 HYVFTLNQPLDQ
+2396 
-2408 NAGSSL
+2408 
-2414 LQAGFTLTDSDG
+2414 
-2426 DTVPSTLSVAIGDG
+2426 
-2440 ANPVINA
+2440 
-2447 VTGTS
+2447 
-2452 LTEANQG
+2452 
-2459 DAAVVGHMSFTV
+2459 
-2471 SHGSDA
+2471 
-2477 LDASSLKFDIAAIQS
+2477 
-2492 SLHGKFSSHGS
+2492 
-2503 PVTFTLDASGEL
+2503 
-2515 VGTSS
+2515 
-2520 DGREVL
+2520 
-2526 RAELS
+2526 
-2531 LVENN
+2531 
-2536 GNWSVTAKVTLGA
+2536 
-2549 ELDHQG
+2549 
-2555 SESLDLPLTVTLTDK
+2555 
-2570 DGDRVSTQLPLTIK
+2570 
-2584 DGHAPHFVAGSGVSL
+2584 
-2599 DERHLDGHNTLT
+2599 
-2611 GTGHFQIE
+2611 
-2619 AGSDRVS
+2619 
-2626 EVSFAD
+2626 
-2632 IAQQPALTA
+2632 
-2641 LGQSVKYELV
+2641 
-2651 DGDAS
+2651 
-2656 IPGNQVLKGYVE
+2656 
-2668 VNGHRIEV
+2668 
-2676 LQVELSGK
+2676 
-2684 LDNAASNGFDY
+2684 
-2695 KVTLYQ
+2695 
-2701 GVHQSGNTAT
+2701 
-2711 DLPFKLNIVDSDKGS
+2711 
-2726 GNNDST
+2726 
-2732 TGTLN
+2732 
-2737 IRISEGDKPT
+2737 
-2747 LSLTGVTLS
+2747 
-2756 EGRFDGAGNNQTG
+2756 
-2769 DDQQASGTLTITAD
+2769 
-2783 SDPVVD
+2783 
-2789 VRLTLSGQVLDASG
+2789 
-2803 KAITHNGEALTW
+2803 
-2815 QEVPG
+2815 
-2820 SNGHGFQALTASGTL
+2820 
-2835 VLTVTLPSVPGRI
+2835 
-2848 EAHTQATLDYQVKV
+2848 
-2862 HTNLDHGADDK
+2862 
-2873 LNLSLPVKV
+2873 
-2882 TDSDGSVITGST
+2882 TGST

-2903 PVINAIG
+2903 PVITAIEG
-2910 SVTVK
+2910 VTVK

-2921 GSGQHVGSSPSGTGE
+2921 GSGQHGGTSPSGTGE
-2936 IAIGQVTIAAGS
+2936 VAIGQVTIAAGS
-2948 DRVAALQLDVARFNA
+2948 DRVVSLQLDVARFNA
-2963 LNTLSSGGRA
+2963 LNTLTSGGKA
-2973 VTLSAGS
+2973 VTIGADS

-3028 PLQALDSDGDLSAEV
+3028 PLQARDSDGDLSAEV

-3052 VPVAVDAG
+3052 VPVAVDAS

-3075 TASEGADDAVVRSVT
+3075 TASEGADDAVVRAVT

-3097 IAASGNTSI
+3097 IAATGNTTIS
-3106 AVTDSTGQVIGTLVI
+3106 VTDGTGQIIGTLVI
-3121 SAEGNY
+3121 NAEGDY
-3127 SFTATSGVNHSNN
+3127 SFTAKSGIDHSNS
-3140 TLVQTI
+3140 TLVQQI
-3146 DFHLVDGDGDTDDG
+3146 GFHLVDGDGDTDDG
-3160 VLTLTIRDEAG
+3160 LLTLTIRDEAG
-3171 KLTVSPVTGAEDAGA
+3171 KLTVSAVTGQEDAGA
-3186 SDPTHGIPITMA
+3186 SDPGQGIPITMN
-3198 LDIGD
+3198 LDVGD
-3203 YDRGEFVEKLLI
+3203 FDRGEHVEQLLI

-3361 SGQGSLSL
+3361 SGQGTLTL

-3374 TPDANGIYTVKGDEI
+3374 TPGANGLYTVAGGDI
-3389 NKVTVVPGKDYGGD
+3389 NKVTVVPGKDYSGD
-3403 IKLVVTPVS
+3403 IKLIVTPVS

-3417 VVTGQETALGDPLEV
+3417 VVTGKETALGDPLEV

-3476 ESLFVRI
+3476 EQLFVRI

-3500 QDANGYYEVPYARI
+3500 LDANGYYEVPYGRI
-3514 GELKLQ
+3514 NDLKLL
-3520 PPKDSNV
+3520 PPKNSNV

-3534 GVVKDSVT
+3534 GVVKDT
-3542 LTDASGQTH
+3542 AILTDASGQTH

-3563 LHVDLVGVVDAPH
+3563 LHVDLVGVVDEPH
-3576 FDLNSTGW
+3576 FDLNTTDW
-3584 TQSGGGYS
+3584 TQDGNGYS
-3592 ITIAE
+3592 ITIQE
-3597 DGKAPLDF
+3597 DGRAPLDF
-3605 KLASGETTGDGS
+3605 KLTSGEWTDTPLDHS
-3617 ESLNLVLEGLP
+3617 ETLNLVLEGLP
-3628 DDAKVFDGSGKELT
+3628 EGAKVFDGSGKELT

-3719 LEDEFVV
+3719 LEDQFTV
-3726 LNWQPD
+3726 LDWQPD
-3732 LSDSAEHV
+3732 LTDGAEKV
-3740 THLSLSGIEQ
+3740 THLSLSGIEP
-3750 GYQIWIRVGGVE
+3750 GYEVWIRVGGVE
-3762 TQLSVNGGAL
+3762 TQLTVSGGAV
-3772 DLSDADLKSLLGGG
+3772 DLSDAELQSLLGGG
-3786 QLLVKAPEDSDK
+3786 QLLVKGPEDSDR
-3798 DTHIQSHVTVTQ
+3798 DTTLQSHVTVTQ
-3810 YDVDKN
+3810 VDVDSSA
-3816 PDGTPTAMDQ
+3816 TAQ
-3826 KVIEG
+3826 KVIDG
-3831 NLHLDIQAVVEPD
+3831 TLHVDIQAVVEPD
-3844 GKLVQTGALDS
+3844 GNLVQTGQLES
-3855 PDGHDIALKDAF
+3855 PDGHDIPLDGVF
-3867 VFQDLDPSSDEVID
+3867 VFEDLDPSSDEVID
-3881 YLVITDL
+3881 YLVISDL
-3888 PPGFVVVGGINDGHG
+3888 PPGFVVVGGINDGKG
-3903 NWTVPNSALDSYALR
+3903 NWTVPHDALGSYALR
-3918 APSGY
+3918 SPDGFT
-3923 QGGTFSFNVSAMVH
+3923 GTVTFKVSARVV
-3937 DLSDD
+3937 DL
-3942 GDISASV
+3942 GDNNEGDVSAPAY
-3949 RKDLHASATFA
+3949 REITASADFHGATHSGQVAADVDFDN
-3960 PVSTPGQQ
+3960 STPI
-3968 AATVDLDNS
+3968 T
-3977 KPIVGVED
+3977 GVED
-3985 HNVNFGSQLKQM
+3985 HGVNFGSQLKQM
-3997 VTLGTADADHDEL
+3997 VTLGTADIGDDEL
-4010 SIVIK
+4010 SIVITG
-4015 DLPQGVNVQGLT
+4015 LPPGVNVQGLT

-4042 LSDLDK
+4042 LDDLDR
-4048 LTLTLPEDYA
+4048 LTLTLPQDYA
-4058 GNGLSFKVRLVNTD
+4058 GDGLHFNVRLVNTD
-4072 TVSGNT
+4072 TVSGDT
-4078 KQSEKDISL
+4078 KMVEKDVTL

-4093 DTKGGADGQP
+4093 DINGGADGLP
-4103 ELHLQVKDVNGQ
+4103 ELQLNVKDVNGDGQ
-4115 PSNLEDTH
+4115 PDNLEDTDI
-4123 VHLDLSVTLADM
+4123 HLDLSVKLADIS
-4135 TPSEANGGLET
+4135 PSVADGGLET
-4146 VERMTVT
+4146 VEQVVVT
-4153 VDAQYGHFLDA
+4153 VDPQYGHFLDKN
-4164 SGKPVQSL
+4164 GQPVSTL
-4172 VVSDPAAL
+4172 TVNNPADL
-4180 KDLVFVPKQHFSGHV
+4180 KDLVFVPKEHFSGKV
-4195 PLDVKVDILD
+4195 PLAVTVDILD
-4205 TATTGTDTGSWSGNA
+4205 TATTGTDRGSWSGNV

-4228 DPAQLTVKNVS
+4228 DPANLTVQNVT
-4239 GNEDGSV
+4239 GQEDGSV
-4246 SLGGLGATLID
+4246 SLGGLGASLID
-4257 NDGSEQIVAL
+4257 NDGSEQIVGL

-4281 AVNNGNGVWQVP
+4281 AVNNGGGVWQVP

-4308 FSGTVDLT
+4308 FSGTVSLT
-4316 LSAFTLDQGLTLP
+4316 LSAFTLDKGLTMP
-4329 LETSGSFTVTVKP
+4329 LETSAGFTVTVNP
-4342 VGDAIIADLQDK
+4342 VGDAVITDMQEL
-4354 ASGTEGDVITLNLGL
+4354 ASGTEGDVITLNLGV

-4379 NAANVNENKPEQV
+4379 NAGNVHENGPEQV

-4407 PNGVAGSVV
+4407 PSGVSGTVV
-4416 DLGGGRWQITTD
+4416 DLGGGRWQVTTD
-4428 GGKLAAVELVTNDAN
+4428 GGKLDAVELVTNDAN
-4443 GALDIKVTAQSL
+4443 GAMAIKVTAQSL

-4464 GGTIHVDV
+4464 NGTIHLDV
-4472 SPVNDAPINVLPSTP
+4472 SPVNDAPVNVLPDDP
-4487 QVAQEDKPFV
+4487 QVAQED
-4497 IQGLQVKDVDAGS
+4497 
-4510 GTMEVRLSVEHG
+4510 E
-4522 TLNLPAGSGVTVAGN
+4522 
-4537 GTGSLVL
+4537 
-4544 TGTLADLNALLSG
+4544 
-4557 GVTYQGN
+4557 
-4564 TDFHGDDKLTMV
+4564 
-4576 TDDRG
+4576 
-4581 NTGSGGPL
+4581 
-4589 GDTDVLPIEVQP
+4589 
-4601 VNDAPVNLLPSA
+4601 
-4613 PQVAQED
+4613 
-4620 KPFVIQ
+4620 PFVIQ

-4652 LPAGS
+4652 LSAGS

-4964 GTGGVLTDSAQIA
+4964 GAGGVLTDSAQIA

>member
-56 AGSERPEPAQP
+56 AGSERPEPTQP

-86 RQGADPTELFAET
+86 RQGADPTELFEET
-99 AAGNP
+99 AAGN
-104 GAGTAGGVVGSSA
+104 AAAATVGGVAGSSA
-117 GGFVVVDLN
+117 GGFVVVDRIN
-126 SEYTLAEAGFDTGH
+126 DATLAEAGFDTGH

-464 LAKGPVSATGSLHTG
+464 LAKGPVSAAGSLHTG

-553 SLPFALEYRDSDGDR
+553 SLPFALEYRDSDGDL

-679 QQGSDIDGNVT
+679 QHGSDIDGNVT

-696 LDHQGRDQLSLGLTV
+696 LDHQGSDQLSLGLTV

-722 ANLVVSISDGVDP
+722 ADLVVSISDGVDP

-741 GVTLQEGASGQTLD
+741 GVTLQEGASGQTLN
-755 GQLPVSVGSDRLVS
+755 GQLPVNVGSDRLVS
-769 LNFEANQPGLNGL
+769 LNFEASQPGLNGL

-816 GKYQVVLDSVLD
+816 GKYQVVLDGVLD
-828 QPVSTNSVNLGLQ
+828 QPVSTNSV
-841 VQGTDFDGDK
+841 
-851 SNLGTLNIHIT
+851 
-862 DGVLPQV
+862 
-869 DPVSLTL
+869 
-876 VEDSDWSAAQ
+876 
-886 TLSGNL
+886 
-892 NITAGTDPL
+892 
-901 ANIGFDASQP
+901 
-911 GLQGL
+911 
-916 TSGGQPVVISVSGN
+916 
-930 SISGA
+930 
-935 VNGQNVFT
+935 
-943 LTLDQNGHYVF
+943 
-954 TLNQPLDQGSADSLL
+954 
-969 KAGFTLTD
+969 
-977 SDGDKVSST
+977 
-986 LSVAIGDGANPVISA
+986 
-1001 VTGTEMTEA
+1001 
-1010 NQGDGAVV
+1010 
-1018 SHMSFTVSHGAD
+1018 
-1030 ALAPDSLKFDIAAI
+1030 
-1044 QQSLDGKYSSHGS
+1044 
-1057 PVTFTLDANGE
+1057 
-1068 LVGTSA
+1068 
-1074 DGREVLRAEL
+1074 
-1084 DLVESNGN
+1084 
-1092 WSVTAKV
+1092 
-1099 TLGAELD
+1099 
-1106 HQGSE
+1106 
-1111 SLDLPLTVT
+1111 
-1120 LTDKDGDRVSTDL
+1120 
-1133 PLTIKDGHAPH
+1133 
-1144 FVAGS
+1144 
-1149 GVSLDERGLDGSNTL
+1149 
-1164 TGTGHF
+1164 
-1170 QIEAGSDRVSE
+1170 
-1181 VSFADISEQPALT
+1181 
-1194 ALGLSV
+1194 
-1200 KYELVDGDASI
+1200 
-1211 PGNQVLKGYVEVNG
+1211 
-1225 QRVEVLQV
+1225 
-1233 ELVGKLDNAA
+1233 
-1243 SNGFD
+1243 
-1248 YKVTLFEGVHQSGGN
+1248 
-1263 ATDLPF
+1263 
-1269 KLNIVDSDKGS
+1269 
-1280 GNNDST
+1280 
-1286 TGTLNIRISEGDKP
+1286 
-1300 TLTLTGV
+1300 
-1307 TVSEGRFDGAGNN
+1307 
-1320 QTGDDQHATGTLTI
+1320 
-1334 TADSDPVVDVRLT
+1334 
-1347 LSGQVVDGSG
+1347 
-1357 KAITH
+1357 
-1362 NGETLTWQE
+1362 
-1371 VAGSN
+1371 
-1376 GHSFQAVTASGTLV
+1376 
-1390 LTVTLPSVPGRIEAH
+1390 
-1405 TQATL
+1405 
-1410 DYQVTVHTNLDH
+1410 
-1422 GADDKLNL
+1422 
-1430 SLPVKVT
+1430 
-1437 DSDGSV
+1437 
-1443 ITGSTTAV
+1443 
-1451 ITDAADPHL
+1451 
-1460 GIDSGVTLQEGASGQ
+1460 
-1475 TLDGQLPVSVGSDR
+1475 
-1489 LVSLNFEA
+1489 
-1497 NQPGLNGLTSGGQP
+1497 
-1511 THYQVNGNAITLLDA
+1511 
-1526 GGKTILTVT
+1526 
-1535 LGLDGK
+1535 
-1541 YQLALDGVLDQPVS
+1541 
-1555 TNSINLGLQVQGTDF
+1555 NLGLQVQGTDF

-1648 TISGN
+1648 TLSGN

-1671 NGHYVFTLNQPLDQG
+1671 NGHYVFTLNQQLDQG

-1736 AKDVVSHMSFTAS
+1736 AKDVVSHMSFTVSHGADALDTSSLKFDIAAIQQSLDVKYSSHGSPVTFTLDANGELVGTSADGREVLRAELSLVENNGNWSVTAKVTLGAELDHQGSESLDLPLTVTLTDKDGDRVSTDLSLTIKDGNAPHFVAGSGVSLDERGLDGSNTLTGTGHFQVNAGSDRVSEVSFADISEQPALTALSQSVKYELVDGDASIPGNQVLKGYVEVNGQRVEVLQVELVGKLDNAASNGFDYKVTLFEGVHQSGGNVTDLPFKLNIVDSDKGSGNNDSTTGTLNISVAEGDKPTLSLTGVTLSEGRFDGAGNNQTADDQEASGTLTITADSDPVVDVRLALSGQVVDASGKAITHNGEALTWQEVPGSNGHGFQALTASGTLVLTVTLPSVPGRIEAHTQATLDYQVTVHTNLDHGADDKLNLSLPVKVTDSDGSVITGNTTAVITDAADPHLGIDSGVTLQEGASGQTLDGQLPVSVGSDRLVSLNFEASQPGLNGLTSGGQPTHYQVSGNQITLLDAANKPILTVTLDLDGKYHVTLDGVLDQPVSTNSVNLGLQVQGTDFDGDRSNLGTLNIAITDGALPQVDPVSLTLVEDSDWSAAQTLSGDLNITAGTDPLAHIGFDASQPGLQGLTSGGQPVVITISGNSISGAVNGQNVFTLTLDQNGHYVFTLNQPLDQGSADSLLKAGFTLIDSDGDKVSSTLSVAIGDGANPVISAVTGTEMTEANQGAKDVVSHMSFTVS

-1800 EVLRAELS
+1800 EVLRAELD
-1808 LVENNGNWSVTAK
+1808 LVESNGNWSVTAK

-1976 FEGVHQSGG
+1976 FEGVHQSGNT
-1985 SATDLPFKLNI
+1985 ATDLPFKLNI

-2006 DSTTGT
+2006 DSATGT

-2020 DKPTLTLTGVT
+2020 ANPTLTLTGVT
-2031 LSEGRFDGAGNN
+2031 LSEGRFDGAANN
-2043 QTSDDQHATG
+2043 QTGDDQHATG
-2053 TLTITAD
+2053 TLTIRAD

-2162 DGSVIIGNTTAVIT
+2162 DGSVI
-2176 DAADPHLGIDAGVSL
+2176 
-2191 QEGGASQSL
+2191 
-2200 DGQLPVNVGSDRLV
+2200 
-2214 SLNFEANQP
+2214 
-2223 GLNGLTSGGQPTH
+2223 
-2236 YQVSGNQITLLDAA
+2236 
-2250 NKPILTVT
+2250 
-2258 LDLDGKYHVTLDGVL
+2258 
-2273 DQPVNTD
+2273 
-2280 SVNLGLQVQGTD
+2280 
-2292 FDGDRSNLGTLNIA
+2292 
-2306 ITDGALPQ
+2306 
-2314 VDPVSLTLV
+2314 
-2323 EDSDWSTAQTLSG
+2323 
-2336 NLNITA
+2336 
-2342 GTDPLAN
+2342 
-2349 IGFDA
+2349 
-2354 SQPGLQGLTSGGQPV
+2354 
-2369 VISVSGNSISGAV
+2369 
-2382 NGQNVFTL
+2382 
-2390 TLDQNG
+2390 
-2396 HYVFTLNQPLDQ
+2396 
-2408 NAGSSL
+2408 
-2414 LQAGFTLTDSDG
+2414 
-2426 DTVPSTLSVAIGDG
+2426 
-2440 ANPVINA
+2440 
-2447 VTGTS
+2447 
-2452 LTEANQG
+2452 
-2459 DAAVVGHMSFTV
+2459 
-2471 SHGSDA
+2471 
-2477 LDASSLKFDIAAIQS
+2477 
-2492 SLHGKFSSHGS
+2492 
-2503 PVTFTLDASGEL
+2503 
-2515 VGTSS
+2515 
-2520 DGREVL
+2520 
-2526 RAELS
+2526 
-2531 LVENN
+2531 
-2536 GNWSVTAKVTLGA
+2536 
-2549 ELDHQG
+2549 
-2555 SESLDLPLTVTLTDK
+2555 
-2570 DGDRVSTQLPLTIK
+2570 
-2584 DGHAPHFVAGSGVSL
+2584 
-2599 DERHLDGHNTLT
+2599 
-2611 GTGHFQIE
+2611 
-2619 AGSDRVS
+2619 
-2626 EVSFAD
+2626 
-2632 IAQQPALTA
+2632 
-2641 LGQSVKYELV
+2641 
-2651 DGDAS
+2651 
-2656 IPGNQVLKGYVE
+2656 
-2668 VNGHRIEV
+2668 
-2676 LQVELSGK
+2676 
-2684 LDNAASNGFDY
+2684 
-2695 KVTLYQ
+2695 
-2701 GVHQSGNTAT
+2701 
-2711 DLPFKLNIVDSDKGS
+2711 
-2726 GNNDST
+2726 
-2732 TGTLN
+2732 
-2737 IRISEGDKPT
+2737 
-2747 LSLTGVTLS
+2747 
-2756 EGRFDGAGNNQTG
+2756 
-2769 DDQQASGTLTITAD
+2769 
-2783 SDPVVD
+2783 
-2789 VRLTLSGQVLDASG
+2789 
-2803 KAITHNGEALTW
+2803 
-2815 QEVPG
+2815 
-2820 SNGHGFQALTASGTL
+2820 
-2835 VLTVTLPSVPGRI
+2835 
-2848 EAHTQATLDYQVKV
+2848 
-2862 HTNLDHGADDK
+2862 
-2873 LNLSLPVKV
+2873 
-2882 TDSDGSVITGST
+2882 TGST

-2903 PVINAIG
+2903 PVITAIEG
-2910 SVTVK
+2910 VTVK

-2921 GSGQHVGSSPSGTGE
+2921 GSGQHGGTSPSGTGE
-2936 IAIGQVTIAAGS
+2936 VAIGQVTIAAGS
-2948 DRVAALQLDVARFNA
+2948 DRVVSLQLDVARFNA
-2963 LNTLSSGGRA
+2963 LNTLTSGGKA
-2973 VTLSAGS
+2973 VTIGADS

-3028 PLQALDSDGDLSAEV
+3028 PLQARDSDGDLSAEV

-3052 VPVAVDAG
+3052 VPVAVDAS

-3160 VLTLTIRDEAG
+3160 VLTLTIWDEAG
-3171 KLTVSPVTGAEDAGA
+3171 KLTVSAVTGTEDAGA

-3220 AQGTF
+3220 AHGTF

-3361 SGQGSLSL
+3361 SGQGTLTL

-3374 TPDANGIYTVKGDEI
+3374 TPGANGLYTVAGGDI
-3389 NKVTVVPGKDYGGD
+3389 NKVTVVPGKDYSGD
-3403 IKLVVTPVS
+3403 IKLIVTPVS

-3417 VVTGQETALGDPLEV
+3417 VVTGKETALGDPLEV

-3476 ESLFVRI
+3476 EQLFVRI

-3500 QDANGYYEVPYARI
+3500 LDANGYYEVPYGRI
-3514 GELKLQ
+3514 NDLKLQ
-3520 PPKDSNV
+3520 PPKNSNV

-3534 GVVKDSVT
+3534 GVVKDT
-3542 LTDASGQTH
+3542 AILTDASGQTH

-3563 LHVDLVGVVDAPH
+3563 LHVDLVGVVDEPH
-3576 FDLNSTGW
+3576 FDLNTTDW
-3584 TQSGGGYS
+3584 TQDGNGYS
-3592 ITIAE
+3592 ITIQE
-3597 DGKAPLDF
+3597 DGRAPLDF
-3605 KLASGETTGDGS
+3605 KLTSGEWTDTPLDHS
-3617 ESLNLVLEGLP
+3617 ETLNLVLEGLP
-3628 DDAKVFDGSGKELT
+3628 EGAKVFDGSGKELT

-3719 LEDEFVV
+3719 LEDQFTV
-3726 LNWQPD
+3726 LDWQPD
-3732 LSDSAEHV
+3732 LTDSAEKV
-3740 THLSLSGIEQ
+3740 THLSLSGIEP
-3750 GYQIWIRVGGVE
+3750 GYEVWIRVGGVE
-3762 TQLSVNGGAL
+3762 TQLTVSGGAV
-3772 DLSDADLKSLLGGG
+3772 DLSDAELQSLLGGG
-3786 QLLVKAPEDSDK
+3786 QLLVKGPEDSDR
-3798 DTHIQSHVTVTQ
+3798 DTTLQSHVTVTQ
-3810 YDVDKN
+3810 VDVDSSA
-3816 PDGTPTAMDQ
+3816 TAQ
-3826 KVIEG
+3826 KVIDG
-3831 NLHLDIQAVVEPD
+3831 TLHVDIQAVVEPD
-3844 GKLVQTGALDS
+3844 GNLVQTGQLES
-3855 PDGHDIALKDAF
+3855 PDGHDIPLDGVF
-3867 VFQDLDPSSDEVID
+3867 VFEDLDPSSDEVID
-3881 YLVITDL
+3881 YLVISDL
-3888 PPGFVVVGGINDGHG
+3888 PPGFVVVGGINDGKG
-3903 NWTVPNSALDSYALR
+3903 NWTVPHDALGSYALR
-3918 APSGY
+3918 SPDGFT
-3923 QGGTFSFNVSAMVH
+3923 GTVTFKVSARVV
-3937 DLSDD
+3937 DL
-3942 GDISASV
+3942 GDNNEGDVSAPAY
-3949 RKDLHASATFA
+3949 REITASADFHGATHSGQVAADVDFDN
-3960 PVSTPGQQ
+3960 STPI
-3968 AATVDLDNS
+3968 T
-3977 KPIVGVED
+3977 GVED
-3985 HNVNFGSQLKQM
+3985 HGVNFGSQLKQM
-3997 VTLGTADADHDEL
+3997 VTLGTADIGDDEL
-4010 SIVIK
+4010 SIVITG
-4015 DLPQGVNVQGLT
+4015 LPPGVNVQGLT

-4042 LSDLDK
+4042 LDDLDR
-4048 LTLTLPEDYA
+4048 LTLTLPQDYA
-4058 GNGLSFKVRLVNTD
+4058 GDGLHFNVRLVNTD
-4072 TVSGNT
+4072 TVSGDT
-4078 KQSEKDISL
+4078 KMVEKDVTL

-4093 DTKGGADGQP
+4093 DINGGADGLP
-4103 ELHLQVKDVNGQ
+4103 ELQLNVKDVNGDGQ
-4115 PSNLEDTH
+4115 PDNLEDTDI
-4123 VHLDLSVTLADM
+4123 HLDLSVKLADIS
-4135 TPSEANGGLET
+4135 PSVADGGLET
-4146 VERMTVT
+4146 VEQVVVT
-4153 VDAQYGHFLDA
+4153 VDPQYGHFLDKN
-4164 SGKPVQSL
+4164 GQPVSTL
-4172 VVSDPAAL
+4172 TVNDPADL
-4180 KDLVFVPKQHFSGHV
+4180 KDLVFVPREHFSGKV
-4195 PLDVKVDILD
+4195 PLAVTVDILD
-4205 TATTGTDTGSWSGNA
+4205 TATTGTDRGSWSGNV

-4228 DPAQLTVKNVS
+4228 DPANLTVQNVT
-4239 GNEDGSV
+4239 GQEDGSV
-4246 SLGGLGATLID
+4246 SLGGLGASLID
-4257 NDGSEQIVAL
+4257 NDGSEQIVGL

-4281 AVNNGNGVWQVP
+4281 AVNNGGGVWQVP

-4316 LSAFTLDQGLTLP
+4316 LSAFTLDKGLTLP
-4329 LETSGSFTVTVKP
+4329 LETSAGFTVTVNP
-4342 VGDAIIADLQDK
+4342 VGDAVITDMQEQ
-4354 ASGTEGDVITLNLGL
+4354 ASGTEGDVITLNLGV

-4379 NAANVNENKPEQV
+4379 NAGNVHENGPEQV

-4407 PNGVAGSVV
+4407 PSGVNGTVV
-4416 DLGGGRWQITTD
+4416 DLGGGRWQVTTD
-4428 GGKLAAVELVTNDAN
+4428 GGKLDAVELVTNDAN
-4443 GALDIKVTAQSL
+4443 GAMAIKVTAQSL

-4464 GGTIHVDV
+4464 NGTIHLDV
-4472 SPVNDAPINVLPSTP
+4472 SPVNDAPVNVLPST
-4487 QVAQEDKPFV
+4487 
-4497 IQGLQVKDVDAGS
+4497 
-4510 GTMEVRLSVEHG
+4510 
-4522 TLNLPAGSGVTVAGN
+4522 
-4537 GTGSLVL
+4537 
-4544 TGTLADLNALLSG
+4544 
-4557 GVTYQGN
+4557 
-4564 TDFHGDDKLTMV
+4564 
-4576 TDDRG
+4576 
-4581 NTGSGGPL
+4581 
-4589 GDTDVLPIEVQP
+4589 
-4601 VNDAPVNLLPSA
+4601 

-4779 LAAGSGVTVSGSGS
+4779 LVAGSGVTVSGSCS

-4964 GTGGVLTDSAQIA
+4964 GAGGVLTDSAQIA

-5231 LSGWNLSGSSSH
+5231 LSGWNLNGSSSH

>member
-1 MAELRIDKPTLIA
+1 
-14 KVEGAVFVMD
+14 
-24 ADGSLRRA
+24 
-32 TPGMQLEPGM
+32 M

-86 RQGADPTELFAET
+86 RQGADPTKLFGET
-99 AAGNP
+99 AAGNA
-104 GAGTAGGVVGSSA
+104 GAGTTGGVVGSSA

-331 PHDFRV
+331 AHDFRV

-396 VGQNGQ
+396 IGQNGQ
-402 TLFSGSALVGS
+402 TLFNGSALVGS

-464 LAKGPVSATGSLHTG
+464 LAKGPVSTTGSLHTG

-679 QQGSDIDGNVT
+679 QHGSDIDGNVT

-696 LDHQGRDQLSLGLTV
+696 LDHQGSDQLSLGLTV

-722 ANLVVSISDGVDP
+722 ADLVVSISDGVDP
-735 RLGIDS
+735 RLGIDT

-816 GKYQVVLDSVLD
+816 GKYQV
-828 QPVSTNSVNLGLQ
+828 
-841 VQGTDFDGDK
+841 
-851 SNLGTLNIHIT
+851 
-862 DGVLPQV
+862 
-869 DPVSLTL
+869 
-876 VEDSDWSAAQ
+876 
-886 TLSGNL
+886 
-892 NITAGTDPL
+892 
-901 ANIGFDASQP
+901 
-911 GLQGL
+911 
-916 TSGGQPVVISVSGN
+916 
-930 SISGA
+930 
-935 VNGQNVFT
+935 
-943 LTLDQNGHYVF
+943 
-954 TLNQPLDQGSADSLL
+954 
-969 KAGFTLTD
+969 
-977 SDGDKVSST
+977 
-986 LSVAIGDGANPVISA
+986 
-1001 VTGTEMTEA
+1001 
-1010 NQGDGAVV
+1010 
-1018 SHMSFTVSHGAD
+1018 
-1030 ALAPDSLKFDIAAI
+1030 
-1044 QQSLDGKYSSHGS
+1044 
-1057 PVTFTLDANGE
+1057 
-1068 LVGTSA
+1068 
-1074 DGREVLRAEL
+1074 
-1084 DLVESNGN
+1084 
-1092 WSVTAKV
+1092 
-1099 TLGAELD
+1099 
-1106 HQGSE
+1106 
-1111 SLDLPLTVT
+1111 
-1120 LTDKDGDRVSTDL
+1120 
-1133 PLTIKDGHAPH
+1133 
-1144 FVAGS
+1144 
-1149 GVSLDERGLDGSNTL
+1149 
-1164 TGTGHF
+1164 
-1170 QIEAGSDRVSE
+1170 
-1181 VSFADISEQPALT
+1181 
-1194 ALGLSV
+1194 
-1200 KYELVDGDASI
+1200 
-1211 PGNQVLKGYVEVNG
+1211 
-1225 QRVEVLQV
+1225 
-1233 ELVGKLDNAA
+1233 
-1243 SNGFD
+1243 
-1248 YKVTLFEGVHQSGGN
+1248 
-1263 ATDLPF
+1263 
-1269 KLNIVDSDKGS
+1269 
-1280 GNNDST
+1280 
-1286 TGTLNIRISEGDKP
+1286 
-1300 TLTLTGV
+1300 
-1307 TVSEGRFDGAGNN
+1307 
-1320 QTGDDQHATGTLTI
+1320 
-1334 TADSDPVVDVRLT
+1334 
-1347 LSGQVVDGSG
+1347 
-1357 KAITH
+1357 
-1362 NGETLTWQE
+1362 
-1371 VAGSN
+1371 
-1376 GHSFQAVTASGTLV
+1376 
-1390 LTVTLPSVPGRIEAH
+1390 
-1405 TQATL
+1405 
-1410 DYQVTVHTNLDH
+1410 
-1422 GADDKLNL
+1422 
-1430 SLPVKVT
+1430 
-1437 DSDGSV
+1437 
-1443 ITGSTTAV
+1443 
-1451 ITDAADPHL
+1451 
-1460 GIDSGVTLQEGASGQ
+1460 
-1475 TLDGQLPVSVGSDR
+1475 
-1489 LVSLNFEA
+1489 
-1497 NQPGLNGLTSGGQP
+1497 
-1511 THYQVNGNAITLLDA
+1511 
-1526 GGKTILTVT
+1526 
-1535 LGLDGK
+1535 
-1541 YQLALDGVLDQPVS
+1541 ALDGVLDQPVS

-1736 AKDVVSHMSFTAS
+1736 AKDVVSHMSFTVSHGADALDTSSLKFDIAAIQQSLDGKYSSHGSPVTFALDANGELVGTSADGREVLRAELSLVENNGNWSVTAKVTLGAELDHQGSESLDLPLTVTLTDKDGDRVSTDLPLTIKDGHAPHFVAGSGVSLDERGLDGSNTLTGTGHFQVNAGSDRVSEVSFADISEQPALTALGQSVKYELVDGDASIPGNQVLKGYVEVNGQRVEVLQVELVGKLDNAASNGFDYKVTLFEGVHQSGNTATDLPFKLNIVDSDLSQGNGSGNNDSTTGTLNIRISEGDKPTLTLTGMTVSEGRFDGAANNQTGDDQHATGTLTITADSDPVVDVRLTLSGQVVDGSGKAITHNGETLTWQEVAGSNGHSFQAVTASGTLVLTVTLPSVPGRIEAHTQATLDYQVTVHTNLDHGADDKLNLSLPVKVTDSDGSVITGSTTAVITDAADPHLGIDTGVTLQEGASGQTLDGQLPVSVGSDRLVSLNFEANQPGLNGLTSGGQPTHYQVNGNVITLLDAGGKTILTVTLGLDGKYQVALDGVLDQPVSTNSINLGLQVQGTDFDGDKSNLGTLNIHITDGVLPQVDPVSLTLVEDSDWSAAQTLTGDLAITAGADPLVNIAFDASQPGLQGLTSGGQPVVITISGNSISGAVNGQNVFTLTLDQNGHYVFTLNQPLDQGSADSLLKAGFTLTDSDGDKVSSTLSVAIGDGANPVISAVTGTEMTEANQGAKDVVSHMSFTVS

-1880 LDGHNTLTGT
+1880 LDGSNTLTGT

-1976 FEGVHQSGG
+1976 FEGVHQSGNT
-1985 SATDLPFKLNI
+1985 ATDLPFKLNI
-1996 VDSDKGSGNN
+1996 VDSDLSQGNGSGNN

-2020 DKPTLTLTGVT
+2020 DKPTLTLTGMTV
-2031 LSEGRFDGAGNN
+2031 SEGRFDGAANN
-2043 QTSDDQHATG
+2043 QTGDDQHATG

-2162 DGSVIIGNTTAVIT
+2162 DGSVITGSTTAVIT
-2176 DAADPHLGIDAGVSL
+2176 DAADPHLGIDTGVTL
-2191 QEGGASQSL
+2191 QEGASGQTL
-2200 DGQLPVNVGSDRLV
+2200 DGQLPVSVGSDRLV
-2214 SLNFEANQP
+2214 SLNFEASQP

-2236 YQVSGNQITLLDAA
+2236 YQVNGNVITLLDAGG
-2250 NKPILTVT
+2250 KTILTVT
-2258 LDLDGKYHVTLDGVL
+2258 LGLDGKYQVVLDGVL
-2273 DQPVNTD
+2273 DQPVSTN

-2292 FDGDRSNLGTLNIA
+2292 FDGDKSNLGTLNIH
-2306 ITDGALPQ
+2306 ITDGVLPQ

-2323 EDSDWSTAQTLSG
+2323 EDSDWSAAQTLTG
-2336 NLNITA
+2336 DLAITA
-2342 GTDPLAN
+2342 GADPLVN
-2349 IGFDA
+2349 IAFDA

-2408 NAGSSL
+2408 GSADSL
-2414 LQAGFTLTDSDG
+2414 LKAGFTLTDSDG
-2426 DTVPSTLSVAIGDG
+2426 DKVSSTLSVAIGDG
-2440 ANPVINA
+2440 ANPVISA
-2447 VTGTS
+2447 VTGTEM
-2452 LTEANQG
+2452 TEANQG
-2459 DAAVVGHMSFTV
+2459 AKDVVSHMSFTV
-2471 SHGSDA
+2471 SHGADA
-2477 LDASSLKFDIAAIQS
+2477 LDTSSLKFDIAAIQQ
-2492 SLHGKFSSHGS
+2492 SLDGKYSSHGS
-2503 PVTFTLDASGEL
+2503 PVTFALDANGEL
-2515 VGTSS
+2515 VGTSA

-2570 DGDRVSTQLPLTIK
+2570 DGDRVSTDLPLTIK

-2599 DERHLDGHNTLT
+2599 DERGLDGSNTLT
-2611 GTGHFQIE
+2611 GTGHFQVN

-2632 IAQQPALTA
+2632 ISEQPALTA

-2668 VNGHRIEV
+2668 VNGQRVEV
-2676 LQVELSGK
+2676 LQVELVGK

-2695 KVTLYQ
+2695 KVTLFE

-2711 DLPFKLNIVDSDKGS
+2711 DLPFKLNIVDSDLSQGNGS

-2747 LSLTGVTLS
+2747 LTLTGMTVS
-2756 EGRFDGAGNNQTG
+2756 EGRFDGAANNQTG
-2769 DDQQASGTLTITAD
+2769 DDQHATGTLTITAD

-2789 VRLTLSGQVLDASG
+2789 VRLTLSGQVVDGSG
-2803 KAITHNGEALTW
+2803 KAITHNGETLTW
-2815 QEVPG
+2815 QEVAG
-2820 SNGHGFQALTASGTL
+2820 SNGHSFQAVTASGTL
-2835 VLTVTLPSVPGRI
+2835 VLTVTLPNVPGRI
-2848 EAHTQATLDYQVKV
+2848 EAHTQATLDYQVTV

-2903 PVINAIG
+2903 PVITAIEG
-2910 SVTVK
+2910 VTVK

-2921 GSGQHVGSSPSGTGE
+2921 GSGQHGGTSPSGTGE
-2936 IAIGQVTIAAGS
+2936 VAIGQVTIAAGS
-2948 DRVAALQLDVARFNA
+2948 DRVVSLQLDVARFNA
-2963 LNTLSSGGRA
+2963 LNTLTSGGKA
-2973 VTLSAGS
+2973 VTIGADS

-2999 LDVSGRYTFELTG
+2999 LDVSGRYTFELIG
-3012 NLDHSVQG
+3012 NLDHSAQG

-3028 PLQALDSDGDLSAEV
+3028 PLQARDSDGDLSAEV

-3052 VPVAVDAG
+3052 VPVAVDAN

-3075 TASEGADDAVVRSVT
+3075 TASEGADDAVVKSVT
-3090 INGTEHP
+3090 IHGTEHP
-3097 IAASGNTSI
+3097 IAATGNTTIS
-3106 AVTDSTGQVIGTLVI
+3106 VTDGTGQVIGTLVI
-3121 SAEGNY
+3121 NAEGNY
-3127 SFTATSGVNHSNN
+3127 SFTARSGIDHSNS
-3140 TLVQTI
+3140 TLVQQI
-3146 DFHLVDGDGDTDDG
+3146 EFHLVDGDGDTDDG

-3171 KLTVSPVTGAEDAGA
+3171 MLTVSAVTGQEDAGA
-3186 SDPTHGIPITMA
+3186 TDPGQGIPITMN
-3198 LDIGD
+3198 LDVGD
-3203 YDRGEFVEKLLI
+3203 FDRGEHVEQLLI

-3236 QGGKTWYEV
+3236 LGGKTWYEV

-3256 DDKFQLTGVTFVP
+3256 NDKFQLTGVTFVP

-3277 NGGAALRFPVQLQVG
+3277 NGGNPLRFPVQLQVG

-3319 DAGSTHQHYTTDED
+3319 DAGSTHQHYTTNED
-3333 SSGIALNVKAGL
+3333 SSGIALNVQASL

-3353 LSYQIKWA
+3353 LTYQIKWE
-3361 SGQGSLSL
+3361 SGQGTLTL

-3374 TPDANGIYTVKGDEI
+3374 TPGANGLYTVAGGDI
-3389 NKVTVVPGKDYGGD
+3389 NKVTVVPGKDYSGD
-3403 IKLVVTPVS
+3403 IKLIVTPVS

-3417 VVTGQETALGDPLEV
+3417 VVTGKETALGDPLEV

-3476 ESLFVRI
+3476 EQLFVRI

-3500 QDANGYYEVPYARI
+3500 LDANGYYEVPYDRI
-3514 GELKLQ
+3514 NDLKLL
-3520 PPKDSNV
+3520 PPKNSNV

-3534 GVVKDSVT
+3534 GVVKDT
-3542 LTDASGQTH
+3542 AILTDASGQTH

-3563 LHVDLVGVVDAPH
+3563 LHVDLVGVVDEPH
-3576 FDLNSTGW
+3576 FDLNTTDW
-3584 TQSGGGYS
+3584 TQDGNGYS
-3592 ITIAE
+3592 ITIQE
-3597 DGKAPLDF
+3597 DGRAPLDF
-3605 KLASGETTGDGS
+3605 KLTSGEWTDTPLDHS
-3617 ESLNLVLEGLP
+3617 ETLNLVLEGLP
-3628 DDAKVFDGSGKELT
+3628 EGAKVFDGSGKELT

-3719 LEDEFVV
+3719 LEDQFTV
-3726 LNWQPD
+3726 LDWQPD
-3732 LSDSAEHV
+3732 LTDSAEKV
-3740 THLSLSGIEQ
+3740 THLSLSGIEP
-3750 GYQIWIRVGGVE
+3750 GYEVWIRVGGVE
-3762 TQLSVNGGAL
+3762 TQLTVSGGAVE
-3772 DLSDADLKSLLGGG
+3772 LSDADLQSLLGGG
-3786 QLLVKAPEDSDK
+3786 QLLVRGPEDSDR
-3798 DTHIQSHVTVTQ
+3798 DTTLQSHVTVTQ
-3810 YDVDKN
+3810 VDVDSSA
-3816 PDGTPTAMDQ
+3816 TAQ
-3826 KVIEG
+3826 KVIDG
-3831 NLHLDIQAVVEPD
+3831 TLHVDIQAVVEPD
-3844 GKLVQTGALDS
+3844 GNLVQTGQLES
-3855 PDGHDIALKDAF
+3855 PDGHDIPLDGVF
-3867 VFQDLDPSSDEVID
+3867 VFEDLDPSSDEVID
-3881 YLVITDL
+3881 YLVISDL

-4010 SIVIK
+4010 SIVITG
-4015 DLPQGVNVQGLT
+4015 LPPGVNVQGLT

-4042 LSDLDK
+4042 LDDLDR
-4048 LTLTLPEDYA
+4048 LTLTLPQDYA
-4058 GNGLSFKVRLVNTD
+4058 GDGLHFNVRLVNTD
-4072 TVSGNT
+4072 TVSGDT
-4078 KQSEKDISL
+4078 KMVEKDVTL

-4093 DTKGGADGQP
+4093 DINGGADGLP
-4103 ELHLQVKDVNGQ
+4103 ELQLNVKDVNGDGQ
-4115 PSNLEDTH
+4115 PDNLEDTEI
-4123 VHLDLSVTLADM
+4123 HLDLSVKLADIS
-4135 TPSEANGGLET
+4135 PSVADGGLET
-4146 VERMTVT
+4146 VERVVVT
-4153 VDAQYGHFLDA
+4153 VDPQYGHFLDKN
-4164 SGKPVQSL
+4164 GQPVATL
-4172 VVSDPAAL
+4172 TVNDPADL
-4180 KDLVFVPKQHFSGHV
+4180 KDLVFVPKEHFSGKV
-4195 PLDVKVDILD
+4195 PLAVTVDILD
-4205 TATTGTDTGSWSGNA
+4205 TATTGTDRGSWSGNV

-4228 DPAQLTVKNVS
+4228 DPANLTVQNVT
-4239 GNEDGSV
+4239 GQEDGSV
-4246 SLGGLGATLID
+4246 SLGGLGASLID
-4257 NDGSEQIVAL
+4257 NDGSEQIVGL

-4281 AVNNGNGVWQVP
+4281 AVNNGGGVWQVP

-4316 LSAFTLDQGLTLP
+4316 LSAFTLDKGLTLP
-4329 LETSGSFTVTVKP
+4329 LETSAGFTVTVNP
-4342 VGDAIIADLQDK
+4342 VGDAVITDMQEQ
-4354 ASGTEGDVITLNLGL
+4354 ASGTEGDVITLNLGV

-4379 NAANVNENKPEQV
+4379 NAGNVHENGPEQV

-4407 PNGVAGSVV
+4407 PSGVSGTVV
-4416 DLGGGRWQITTD
+4416 DLGGGRWQVTTD
-4428 GGKLAAVELVTNDAN
+4428 GGKLDAVELVTHDAN
-4443 GALDIKVTAQSL
+4443 GAMAIKVTAQSL

-4464 GGTIHVDV
+4464 NGTIHLDV
-4472 SPVNDAPINVLPSTP
+4472 SPVNDAPVNVLPDDP
-4487 QVAQEDKPFV
+4487 QVAQED
-4497 IQGLQVKDVDAGS
+4497 
-4510 GTMEVRLSVEHG
+4510 E
-4522 TLNLPAGSGVTVAGN
+4522 
-4537 GTGSLVL
+4537 
-4544 TGTLADLNALLSG
+4544 
-4557 GVTYQGN
+4557 
-4564 TDFHGDDKLTMV
+4564 
-4576 TDDRG
+4576 
-4581 NTGSGGPL
+4581 
-4589 GDTDVLPIEVQP
+4589 
-4601 VNDAPVNLLPSA
+4601 
-4613 PQVAQED
+4613 
-4620 KPFVIQ
+4620 PFVIQ

-4759 VDAGNSPLSV
+4759 VDAGNSPLAV

-4891 PISMVLRVE
+4891 PITMVLRVE

-4950 QDNLSIT
+4950 LDNLSIT

-4964 GTGGVLTDSAQIA
+4964 GAGGVLTDSAQIA

-5021 VRIQNLGSAQV
+5021 GRIQNLGSAQV

-5073 AESSLGGGT
+5073 AESSLGGST

>member
-56 AGSERPEPAQP
+56 AGSERPEPTQP

-86 RQGADPTELFAET
+86 RQGADPTKLFEET
-99 AAGNP
+99 AAGN
-104 GAGTAGGVVGSSA
+104 AAAATVGGVAGSSA
-117 GGFVVVDLN
+117 GGFVVVDRIN
-126 SEYTLAEAGFDTGH
+126 DATLAEAGFDTGH

-464 LAKGPVSATGSLHTG
+464 LAKGPVSAAGSLHTG

-553 SLPFALEYRDSDGDR
+553 SLPFALEYRDSDGDL

-679 QQGSDIDGNVT
+679 QHGSDIDGNVT

-696 LDHQGRDQLSLGLTV
+696 LDHQSSDQLSLGLTV

-722 ANLVVSISDGVDP
+722 ADLVVSISDGVDP

-769 LNFEANQPGLNGL
+769 LNFEASQPGLNGL

-816 GKYQVVLDSVLD
+816 GKYQVVLDGVLD

-841 VQGTDFDGDK
+841 VQGTDFDGDR
-851 SNLGTLNIHIT
+851 SNLGTLNIAIT
-862 DGVLPQV
+862 DGALPQV

-886 TLSGNL
+886 TLSGDL

-901 ANIGFDASQP
+901 AHIG
-911 GLQGL
+911 
-916 TSGGQPVVISVSGN
+916 
-930 SISGA
+930 
-935 VNGQNVFT
+935 
-943 LTLDQNGHYVF
+943 
-954 TLNQPLDQGSADSLL
+954 
-969 KAGFTLTD
+969 
-977 SDGDKVSST
+977 
-986 LSVAIGDGANPVISA
+986 
-1001 VTGTEMTEA
+1001 
-1010 NQGDGAVV
+1010 
-1018 SHMSFTVSHGAD
+1018 
-1030 ALAPDSLKFDIAAI
+1030 
-1044 QQSLDGKYSSHGS
+1044 
-1057 PVTFTLDANGE
+1057 
-1068 LVGTSA
+1068 
-1074 DGREVLRAEL
+1074 
-1084 DLVESNGN
+1084 
-1092 WSVTAKV
+1092 
-1099 TLGAELD
+1099 
-1106 HQGSE
+1106 
-1111 SLDLPLTVT
+1111 
-1120 LTDKDGDRVSTDL
+1120 
-1133 PLTIKDGHAPH
+1133 
-1144 FVAGS
+1144 
-1149 GVSLDERGLDGSNTL
+1149 
-1164 TGTGHF
+1164 
-1170 QIEAGSDRVSE
+1170 
-1181 VSFADISEQPALT
+1181 
-1194 ALGLSV
+1194 
-1200 KYELVDGDASI
+1200 
-1211 PGNQVLKGYVEVNG
+1211 
-1225 QRVEVLQV
+1225 
-1233 ELVGKLDNAA
+1233 
-1243 SNGFD
+1243 
-1248 YKVTLFEGVHQSGGN
+1248 
-1263 ATDLPF
+1263 
-1269 KLNIVDSDKGS
+1269 
-1280 GNNDST
+1280 
-1286 TGTLNIRISEGDKP
+1286 
-1300 TLTLTGV
+1300 
-1307 TVSEGRFDGAGNN
+1307 
-1320 QTGDDQHATGTLTI
+1320 
-1334 TADSDPVVDVRLT
+1334 
-1347 LSGQVVDGSG
+1347 
-1357 KAITH
+1357 
-1362 NGETLTWQE
+1362 
-1371 VAGSN
+1371 
-1376 GHSFQAVTASGTLV
+1376 
-1390 LTVTLPSVPGRIEAH
+1390 
-1405 TQATL
+1405 
-1410 DYQVTVHTNLDH
+1410 
-1422 GADDKLNL
+1422 
-1430 SLPVKVT
+1430 
-1437 DSDGSV
+1437 
-1443 ITGSTTAV
+1443 
-1451 ITDAADPHL
+1451 
-1460 GIDSGVTLQEGASGQ
+1460 
-1475 TLDGQLPVSVGSDR
+1475 
-1489 LVSLNFEA
+1489 
-1497 NQPGLNGLTSGGQP
+1497 
-1511 THYQVNGNAITLLDA
+1511 
-1526 GGKTILTVT
+1526 
-1535 LGLDGK
+1535 
-1541 YQLALDGVLDQPVS
+1541 
-1555 TNSINLGLQVQGTDF
+1555 
-1570 DGDKSNLGTLNI
+1570 
-1582 HITDGVLPQV
+1582 
-1592 DPVSLTLVEDSDW
+1592 
-1605 SAAQTLTGDLAIT
+1605 
-1618 AGADPLVNIAFDASQ
+1618 FDASQ

-1694 GFTLTDSDGDKVSST
+1694 GFTLTDSDGDTVSST

-1736 AKDVVSHMSFTAS
+1736 AKDVVSHMSFTVS

-1800 EVLRAELS
+1800 EVLRAELD
-1808 LVENNGNWSVTAK
+1808 LVESNGNWSVTAK

-1976 FEGVHQSGG
+1976 FEGVHQSGNT
-1985 SATDLPFKLNI
+1985 ATDLPFKLNI

-2006 DSTTGT
+2006 DSATGT

-2020 DKPTLTLTGVT
+2020 ANPTLTLTGVT
-2031 LSEGRFDGAGNN
+2031 LSEGRFDGAANN
-2043 QTSDDQHATG
+2043 QTGDDQHATG
-2053 TLTITAD
+2053 TLTIRAD

-2162 DGSVIIGNTTAVIT
+2162 DGSVITGSTTAVIT
-2176 DAADPHLGIDAGVSL
+2176 DAADPHLGNDSGVTL
-2191 QEGGASQSL
+2191 QEGASGQTL
-2200 DGQLPVNVGSDRLV
+2200 DGQLPVSVGSDRLV

-2236 YQVSGNQITLLDAA
+2236 YQVNGNVITLLDAGG
-2250 NKPILTVT
+2250 KTILTVT
-2258 LDLDGKYHVTLDGVL
+2258 LGLDGKYQVVLDGVL
-2273 DQPVNTD
+2273 DQPVSTN

-2292 FDGDRSNLGTLNIA
+2292 FDGDKSNLGTLNIH
-2306 ITDGALPQ
+2306 ITDGVLPQ
-2314 VDPVSLTLV
+2314 VDPISLTLV
-2323 EDSDWSTAQTLSG
+2323 EDSDWSAAQTLTG
-2336 NLNITA
+2336 DLAITA
-2342 GTDPLAN
+2342 GADPLVN
-2349 IGFDA
+2349 IAFDA
-2354 SQPGLQGLTSGGQPV
+2354 SQPGLQGLTSGGLPV
-2369 VISVSGNSISGAV
+2369 VITISGNSISGAV

-2408 NAGSSL
+2408 GSADSL
-2414 LQAGFTLTDSDG
+2414 LKAGFTLTDSDG
-2426 DTVPSTLSVAIGDG
+2426 DTVSSTLSVAIGDG
-2440 ANPVINA
+2440 ANPVISA
-2447 VTGTS
+2447 VTGTEM
-2452 LTEANQG
+2452 TEANQG
-2459 DAAVVGHMSFTV
+2459 AKDVVSHMSFTV
-2471 SHGSDA
+2471 SHGADA
-2477 LDASSLKFDIAAIQS
+2477 LDTSSLKFDIAAIQQ
-2492 SLHGKFSSHGS
+2492 SLDGKYSSHGS
-2503 PVTFTLDASGEL
+2503 PVTFTLDANGEL
-2515 VGTSS
+2515 VGTSA

-2526 RAELS
+2526 RAELD
-2531 LVENN
+2531 LVESN

-2570 DGDRVSTQLPLTIK
+2570 DGDRVSTDLPLTIK
-2584 DGHAPHFVAGSGVSL
+2584 DGHAPHFVAGCGVSL
-2599 DERHLDGHNTLT
+2599 DERGLDGSNTLT
-2611 GTGHFQIE
+2611 GTGHFQVN

-2632 IAQQPALTA
+2632 ISEQPALTA

-2668 VNGHRIEV
+2668 VNGQRVEV
-2676 LQVELSGK
+2676 LQVELVGK

-2695 KVTLYQ
+2695 KVTLFE
-2701 GVHQSGNTAT
+2701 GVHQSGGTAT

-2726 GNNDST
+2726 GNNDSA

-2737 IRISEGDKPT
+2737 IRISEGANPT

-2756 EGRFDGAGNNQTG
+2756 EGRFDGAANNQTG
-2769 DDQQASGTLTITAD
+2769 DDQHATGTLSITAD

-2803 KAITHNGEALTW
+2803 KAITHNGETLTW

-2820 SNGHGFQALTASGTL
+2820 SNGHGFQAVTASGTL

-2848 EAHTQATLDYQVKV
+2848 EAHTQATLDYQVTV

-2903 PVINAIG
+2903 PVITAIEG
-2910 SVTVK
+2910 VTVK

-2921 GSGQHVGSSPSGTGE
+2921 GSGQHGGTSPSGTGE
-2936 IAIGQVTIAAGS
+2936 VAIGQVTIAAGS
-2948 DRVAALQLDVARFNA
+2948 DRVVSLQLDVARFNA
-2963 LNTLSSGGRA
+2963 LNTLTSGGKA
-2973 VTLSAGS
+2973 VTIGADS

-3028 PLQALDSDGDLSAEV
+3028 PLQARDSDGDLSAEV

-3052 VPVAVDAG
+3052 VPVAVDAS

-3160 VLTLTIRDEAG
+3160 VLTLTIWDEAG
-3171 KLTVSPVTGAEDAGA
+3171 KLTVSAVTGAEDAGA

-3220 AQGTF
+3220 AHGTF

-3277 NGGAALRFPVQLQVG
+3277 NGGAPLRFPVQLQVG

-3361 SGQGSLSL
+3361 SGQGSLTL

-3374 TPDANGIYTVKGDEI
+3374 TPGANGLYTVAGGDI
-3389 NKVTVVPGKDYGGD
+3389 NKVTVVPGKDYSGD
-3403 IKLVVTPVS
+3403 IKLIVTPVS

-3417 VVTGQETALGDPLEV
+3417 VVTGKETALGDPLEV

-3476 ESLFVRI
+3476 EQLFVRI

-3500 QDANGYYEVPYARI
+3500 LDANGYYEVPYDRI
-3514 GELKLQ
+3514 NDLKLL
-3520 PPKDSNV
+3520 PPKNSNV

-3534 GVVKDSVT
+3534 GVVKDT
-3542 LTDASGQTH
+3542 AILTDASGQTH
-3551 TVVNE
+3551 TVVSE

-3563 LHVDLVGVVDAPH
+3563 LHVDLVGVVDEPH
-3576 FDLNSTGW
+3576 FDLNTTDW
-3584 TQSGGGYS
+3584 TQDGNGYS
-3592 ITIAE
+3592 ITIQE
-3597 DGKAPLDF
+3597 DGRAPLDF
-3605 KLASGETTGDGS
+3605 KLTSGEWTDTPLDHS
-3617 ESLNLVLEGLP
+3617 ETLNLVLEGLP
-3628 DDAKVFDGSGKELT
+3628 EGAKVFDGSGKELT

-3719 LEDEFVV
+3719 LEDQFTV
-3726 LNWQPD
+3726 LDWQPD
-3732 LSDSAEHV
+3732 LTDGAEKV
-3740 THLSLSGIEQ
+3740 THLSLSGIEP
-3750 GYQIWIRVGGVE
+3750 GYEVWIRVGGVE
-3762 TQLSVNGGAL
+3762 TQLTVSGGAV
-3772 DLSDADLKSLLGGG
+3772 DLSDAELQSLLGGG
-3786 QLLVKAPEDSDK
+3786 QLLVKGPEDSDR
-3798 DTHIQSHVTVTQ
+3798 DTTLQSHVTVTQ
-3810 YDVDKN
+3810 VDVDSSA
-3816 PDGTPTAMDQ
+3816 TAQ
-3826 KVIEG
+3826 KVIDG
-3831 NLHLDIQAVVEPD
+3831 TLHVDIQAVVEPD
-3844 GKLVQTGALDS
+3844 GNLVQTGQLES
-3855 PDGHDIALKDAF
+3855 PDGHDIPLDGVF
-3867 VFQDLDPSSDEVID
+3867 VFEDLDPSSDEVID
-3881 YLVITDL
+3881 YLVISEL
-3888 PPGFVVVGGINDGHG
+3888 PPGFVVVGGINDGKG
-3903 NWTVPNSALDSYALR
+3903 NWTVPHDALGSYALR
-3918 APSGY
+3918 SPDGFT
-3923 QGGTFSFNVSAMVH
+3923 GTVTFKVSARVV
-3937 DLSDD
+3937 DL
-3942 GDISASV
+3942 GDNNEGDVSAPAY
-3949 RKDLHASATFA
+3949 REITASADFHGATHSGQVAADVDFDN
-3960 PVSTPGQQ
+3960 STPI
-3968 AATVDLDNS
+3968 T
-3977 KPIVGVED
+3977 GVED
-3985 HNVNFGSQLKQM
+3985 HGVNFGSQLKQM
-3997 VTLGTADADHDEL
+3997 VTLGTADIGDDEL
-4010 SIVIK
+4010 SIVITG
-4015 DLPQGVNVQGLT
+4015 LPPGVNVQGLT

-4042 LSDLDK
+4042 LDDLDR
-4048 LTLTLPEDYA
+4048 LTLPQDYA
-4058 GNGLSFKVRLVNTD
+4058 GDGLHFNVRLVNTD
-4072 TVSGNT
+4072 TVSGDT
-4078 KQSEKDISL
+4078 KMVEKDVTL

-4093 DTKGGADGQP
+4093 DINGGADGLP
-4103 ELHLQVKDVNGQ
+4103 ELQLNVKDVNGDGQ
-4115 PSNLEDTH
+4115 PDNLEDTDI
-4123 VHLDLSVTLADM
+4123 HLDLSVKLADIS
-4135 TPSEANGGLET
+4135 PSVADGGLET
-4146 VERMTVT
+4146 VEQVVVT
-4153 VDAQYGHFLDA
+4153 VDPQYGHFLDKN
-4164 SGKPVQSL
+4164 GQPVSTL
-4172 VVSDPAAL
+4172 TVNNPADL
-4180 KDLVFVPKQHFSGHV
+4180 KDLVFVPKEHFSGKV
-4195 PLDVKVDILD
+4195 PLAVTVDILD
-4205 TATTGTDTGSWSGNA
+4205 TATTGTVRGSWSGNV

-4228 DPAQLTVKNVS
+4228 DPANLTVQNVT
-4239 GNEDGSV
+4239 GQEDGSV
-4246 SLGGLGATLID
+4246 SLGGLGASLID
-4257 NDGSEQIVAL
+4257 NDGSEQIVGL

-4281 AVNNGNGVWQVP
+4281 AVNNGGGVWQVP

-4369 ETRDTQATGG
+4369 ETRDTHATGG
-4379 NAANVNENKPEQV
+4379 NAGNVNENGPEQV

-4407 PNGVAGSVV
+4407 PSGVSGTVV
-4416 DLGGGRWQITTD
+4416 DLGGGRWQVTTD
-4428 GGKLAAVELVTNDAN
+4428 GGKLDAVELVTNDAN
-4443 GALDIKVTAQSL
+4443 GAMAIKVTAQSL

-4464 GGTIHVDV
+4464 NGTIHLDV
-4472 SPVNDAPINVLPSTP
+4472 SPVNDAPVNVLPDDP
-4487 QVAQEDKPFV
+4487 QVALED
-4497 IQGLQVKDVDAGS
+4497 
-4510 GTMEVRLSVEHG
+4510 E
-4522 TLNLPAGSGVTVAGN
+4522 
-4537 GTGSLVL
+4537 
-4544 TGTLADLNALLSG
+4544 
-4557 GVTYQGN
+4557 
-4564 TDFHGDDKLTMV
+4564 
-4576 TDDRG
+4576 
-4581 NTGSGGPL
+4581 
-4589 GDTDVLPIEVQP
+4589 
-4601 VNDAPVNLLPSA
+4601 
-4613 PQVAQED
+4613 
-4620 KPFVIQ
+4620 PFVIQ

-4759 VDAGNSPLSV
+4759 VDAGNTPLSV

-4793 NTLVLSGSQDAIN
+4793 NTLVLSGSQDSIN

-4964 GTGGVLTDSAQIA
+4964 GAGGVLTDSAQIA

-5021 VRIQNLGSAQV
+5021 VRIQNLGNAQV